1 MSTASHRHTLP
12 PSAATNVDTLNRIL
26 SDLCTRPNPK
36 EGASPSLKKHI
47 EEQARDLSGD
57 AFSRFMDQLYDRIST
72 LLDNT
77 DVTDILGAL
86 RAIDELI
93 DVSLGENASKVS
105 RISTYMRNVFDAK
118 RDPDV
123 LLHASKVLGHLARA
137 GGAMNAEEVERQ
149 VQIALDWLRGTRLE
163 YRRFAAVLILK
174 EMAENA
180 STVFNV
186 HVPEFVDAI
195 WVALRDPA
203 LPVRERAVE
212 ALRACLRVIEKRETR
227 WRVQWY
233 YRMFEATQDGLG
245 KNAPVHSIH
254 GSLLAVGEL
263 LRNTGEFMMS
273 RYREVAEIVL
283 RYLEHRDRLVRLSI
297 TSLLPRIAH
306 FLRDRFVTNYL
317 TICMNHILSV
327 LKVPQDRDSGFI
339 ALGEMAGALDGE
351 LIHYLPTITTHLRD
365 AIAPRRSK
373 PSLEALA
380 CIGSIAKAMG
390 PAMEPHVRGLL
401 DIMFSTGLSTVLVE
415 ALEQICT
422 SIPSLLPTIQD
433 RLLDSISMVL
443 LKSHYHLGRLATS
456 MGRGTTTN
464 ASQQFSE
471 LSGSALVQLALQTL
485 ARFNFKGHD
494 LLEFVRES
502 VVLYLDDEDGA
513 TRKDAALC
521 CCKIVS
527 NSFSGIL
534 CAHFGSSRLNRSGG
548 GKRRRLVEELVEK
561 ILISAVADAD
571 VTVRHSIF
579 TLYLWKLLSKYV
591 QDRLLDSISMVL
603 LKSHYH
609 LGRLATSMGRGTT
622 TNASQQFS
630 ELSGSALVQLALQTL
645 ARFNFKGHDLL
656 EFVRESVVLYLDDED
671 GATRKDA
678 ALCCC
683 KIVSNSFSGILCAHF
698 GSSRLNRSGGG
709 KRRRLVE
716 ELVEKILISAV
727 ADADVTVRHSIFTSL
742 HGDRGF
748 DEYLAQADNL
758 SAVFAALNDEDFDVR
773 EYAISVA
780 GRLSE
785 KNPAYV
791 LPALR
796 RHLIQLLTYLEQSAD
811 SKCKEESAKL
821 LGCLIRNCERLILPY
836 IAPVHKA
843 LVARLNDVNAN
854 TGIVSGVL
862 VTVGDLA
869 RVGGFAMRQYIP
881 ELMPLI
887 VEALLDGAAVSK
899 REVAVATLGQVVQ
912 STGYVITPYNEY
924 PLLLVLLLKLLNGEL
939 VWSTRREVLKVLGI
953 MGALDPHMHKRNQKA
968 LPGPHGEIT
977 RPASDSN
984 QQIQTMDEFPADL
997 WPSFASSDDYY
1008 STVAINSLMRIL
1020 RDPSLG
1026 IYHLKVIGSL
1036 MFIFKSMGLGC
1047 VPYLP
1052 KVLPDLFHTVRACD
1066 ENVKDF
1072 ITWKL
1077 GTLVSIVRQHIRKYL
1092 QDLLSLI
1099 SEFWSAFT
1107 LPAQNR
1113 PPRGYPVLHLVEQ
1126 LCLALNDEFRTY
1138 LPIILPGCIQVIS
1151 DAERCNNYTY
1161 VLDIL
1166 HTLEVFGGTLD
1177 EHMHLLL
1184 PALIRLFKVD
1194 ASVDIRR
1201 AAIKTL
1207 TRLIPCVQV
1216 TGHISSLVH
1225 HLKLVLDGKN
1235 DELRTDAIDALCCL
1249 AHALG
1254 EDFTIFI
1261 PSIHKLLLKYRLRHK
1276 EFEEIEGRLQRHEPL
1291 ILGTTASQRLN
1302 RRLPV
1307 EVISDPLKDSENDPY
1322 EDGSDAHKLR
1332 GHQVND
1338 GRLRTAGEASQRRTL
1353 DEHMHLLLPALIRL
1367 FKVDASVDIR
1377 RAAIKTLTRLIPCVQ
1392 VTGHISSL
1400 VHHLKLVLDGKNDE
1414 LRTDAIDALCCLAH
1428 ALGEDFTI
1436 FIPSIH
1442 KLLLKYRL
1450 RHKEF
1455 EEIEGRLQRHE
1466 PLILGTT
1473 ASQRLN
1479 RRLPVE
1485 VISDPLKDSE
1495 NDPYEDGSDAHK
1507 LRGHQVN
1514 DGRLRTAG
1522 EASQRST
1529 KEDWAEWMRHFS
1541 IQLLKESPSP
1551 ALRTCARLAQLQP
1564 FVGRE
1569 LFAAGFV
1576 SCWAQLNETSQKQL
1590 VRNLEMAFSSP
1601 NIPPEILA
1609 TLLNLAEFMEHD
1621 EKPLP
1626 IDIRLLGA
1634 LAEKCRAFAKAL
1646 HYKEMEFEGARS
1658 KKMDANPVAVVEA
1671 LIHINNQLHQHEAA
1685 DGILTYA
1692 QQHLDFQL
1700 KESWY
1705 EKLQRWDDALM
1716 AYTAKASQATSPHL
1730 VLDATLG
1737 RMRCLAS
1744 LARWEELNNL
1754 CKEYWTPAEPAAR
1767 LEMASMAAN
1776 AAWNMGEW
1784 DQMAEYVSRL
1794 DDGDETK
1801 LRGLGNTASGGDG
1814 SSNGTFFRA
1823 VLLVRIGKYDEAREY
1838 VERARKCL
1846 ATELAALVLESYERA
1861 YSNMVRVQQL
1871 SELEEVIDYRTLPI
1885 GDQVA
1890 EERRA
1895 LIRNMWTQRI
1905 QGVKSNVEVWQALLA
1920 VRALVLPPVE
1930 DIETWL
1936 KFASLC
1942 RKNGRISQARS
1953 TLVKLLQYDPE
1964 ISPENVRYHGP
1975 PQVMLAY
1982 LKYQWSLGE
1991 DSKRTEAFIRLQ
2003 NLAME
2008 LSSAPNIQPVTSS
2021 GFTNGLNPCVPL
2033 LARVNLILGSWQ
2045 WSLSPGLDDES
2056 IKDILDAFA
2065 NATQYSNKWAKAW
2078 HKWALF
2084 NTAVMSHYTLR
2095 GFPDVAA
2102 QFVVAAVTGYF
2113 HSIACAAN
2121 AKGVDDSLQDILRL
2135 LTLWFN
2141 HGATAEVQM
2150 ALKKGFSLVNINTW
2164 LVVLP
2169 QIIARIH
2176 SNNHAVRELIQ
2187 SLLVRIGQNHPQA
2200 LMYPLL
2206 VACKSISNLRKAAA
2220 QEVVDKV
2227 RQRSGVLV
2235 DQAQLVS
2242 KELIRVAILWHETW
2256 HEALEEASRLYF
2268 GEHNIEGMLK
2278 VLEPLHEMLE
2288 EGAMRNNVTIK
2299 ERIFIEAYRQELLE
2313 AYECCVN
2320 YKRTGKDAELTQAWD
2335 IYYHVFRKIDKQLQS
2350 LTTLDLESVSP
2361 ELLECRNLEL
2371 AVPGTYRADA
2381 PVVTIASF
2389 ARQLV
2394 VITSKQRPRKLTIHG
2409 SDGDD
2414 YAFLLKGH
2422 EDLRQDERVMQLFGL
2437 VNTLLE
2443 NSRKTAEKDL
2453 SIERYAVIPL
2463 SPNSGLIEWVPNC
2476 DTLHHLIREY
2486 RDARKITLNQ
2496 EHKCMLSF
2504 APDYDHLP
2512 LIAKVEV
2519 FEFALDNTE
2528 GNDLARVLWLKSRTS
2543 EIWLERRTNYTRS
2556 LAVMSMVGYLLGLG
2570 DRHPSNLMLHRF
2582 SGKILHI
2589 DFGDCFEASMNREK
2603 FPEKVPFRLTRM
2615 LEKAMEVSGIEGNF
2629 RSTCEN
2635 VMQVLRTNKDSVMAM
2650 MEAFVHDPLINWR
2663 LFNFNEV
2670 PQMSMLTSNHVTPAV
2685 NTEESAQN
2693 REFPHPQRGARERE
2707 LLQAVN
2713 QLGDANEV
2721 LNERAVVV
2729 MARMSNKL
2737 TGRDFSTS
2745 SVPNSSL
2752 QHAVDHSSLVSG
2764 DTREVDHALS
2774 VKLQVQ
2780 KLIVQATSHENLC
2793 QNYVGWCPFW

>member
-1 MSTASHRHTLP
+1 MASTSQSLRFLVGP
-12 PSAATNVDTLNRIL
+12 ATTGPGGGSFDALNRIL
-26 SDLCTRPNPK
+26 ADLCTRGNPK
-36 EGASPSLKKHI
+36 EGATLALRKHL
-47 EEQARDLSGD
+47 EEEARDISGET
-57 AFSRFMDQLYDRIST
+57 FPRFMDHLYERISG
-72 LLDNT
+72 LLESNE
-77 DVTDILGAL
+77 VAENLGAL
-86 RAIDELI
+86 RAIGELI
-93 DVSLGENASKVS
+93 DVAFGENASKVS
-105 RISTYMRNVFDAK
+105 KFAIYMRSVFEVK

-123 LLHASKVLGHLARA
+123 LTLASRVLGHLARA
-137 GGAMNAEEVERQ
+137 GGAMTADEVEFQ
-149 VQIALDWLRGTRLE
+149 VKMALDWLRNDKTEFRL
-163 YRRFAAVLILK
+163 FAAVLILK
-174 EMAENA
+174 EVAENA

-195 WVALRDPA
+195 WVALRHPTLA
-203 LPVRERAVE
+203 IRERAVE

-317 TICMNHILSV
+317 EICMDHILAV
-327 LKVPQDRDSGFI
+327 LRIPAERGSGFI

-351 LIHYLPTITTHLRD
+351 LEHYLPTITAHLRD
-365 AIAPRRSK
+365 AIAPRRAK

-380 CIGSIAKAMG
+380 CVGNIAKAMKT
-390 PAMEPHVRGLL
+390 AMEPYVRSLL
-401 DIMFSTGLSTVLVE
+401 DVMLSSGLSPTLVE
-415 ALEQICT
+415 ALEQISD
-422 SIPSLLPTIQD
+422 SIPSLLPTIQE
-433 RLLDSISMVL
+433 RLLDCISLVL
-443 LKSHYHLGRLATS
+443 SKSYFSQSRAAIHTV
-456 MGRGTTTN
+456 RGGMTN
-464 ASQQFSE
+464 APQQVSD

-485 ARFNFKGHD
+485 ARFNFKGHE
-494 LLEFVRES
+494 LLEFARES
-502 VVLYLDDEDGA
+502 VVVYLDDEDGA

-521 CCKIVS
+521 CCKLVA
-527 NSFSGIL
+527 NSFSAMVSTQG
-534 CAHFGSSRLNRSGG
+534 GSSRSNRPG
-548 GKRRRLVEELVEK
+548 GKRWRLVEELVEK
-561 ILISAVADAD
+561 LLIVAVADAD
-571 VTVRHSIF
+571 VTVRQSIF
-579 TLYLWKLLSKYV
+579 S
-591 QDRLLDSISMVL
+591 
-603 LKSHYH
+603 
-609 LGRLATSMGRGTT
+609 
-622 TNASQQFS
+622 
-630 ELSGSALVQLALQTL
+630 
-645 ARFNFKGHDLL
+645 
-656 EFVRESVVLYLDDED
+656 
-671 GATRKDA
+671 
-678 ALCCC
+678 
-683 KIVSNSFSGILCAHF
+683 
-698 GSSRLNRSGGG
+698 
-709 KRRRLVE
+709 
-716 ELVEKILISAV
+716 
-727 ADADVTVRHSIFTSL
+727 SL
-742 HGDRGF
+742 HGNRGF
-748 DEYLAQADNL
+748 DDFLAQADSL

-796 RHLIQLLTYLEQSAD
+796 RYLIQLLTYLKQSAD
-811 SKCKEESAKL
+811 NKCREESAKL
-821 LGCLIRNCERLILPY
+821 LGCLIRNCEQLVLPY
-836 IAPVHKA
+836 IAPIHKA
-843 LVARLNDVNAN
+843 LVARLLEGTGVNAN
-854 TGIVSGVL
+854 NGIISGVL

-887 VEALLDGAAVSK
+887 VDALLDGAAASK

-924 PLLLVLLLKLLNGEL
+924 PQLLGLLLKLLNGEL
-939 VWSTRREVLKVLGI
+939 GWTTRREVLKVLGI
-953 MGALDPHMHKRNQKA
+953 MGALDPHVHKRNQQN
-968 LPGPHGEIT
+968 LPGSHGEVS
-977 RPASDSN
+977 RAASDSG
-984 QQIQTMDEFPADL
+984 QHIPSMDELPMDL
-997 WPSFASSDDYY
+997 WPSFATSEDYY

-1020 RDPSLG
+1020 RDPSLAS
-1026 IYHLKVIGSL
+1026 YHQKVVGSL

-1052 KVLPDLFHTVRACD
+1052 KVLPDLFHTVRTCD
-1066 ENVKDF
+1066 DYLKDF

-1092 QDLLSLI
+1092 PELLSLI
-1099 SEFWSAFT
+1099 SELWSSFS
-1107 LPAQNR
+1107 LPATIR
-1113 PPRGYPVLHLVEQ
+1113 PPRGFPVLHLVEQ
-1126 LCLALNDEFRTY
+1126 LCLALNDEFRKH
-1138 LPIILPGCIQVIS
+1138 LPVILPSCIQVLS
-1151 DAERCNNYTY
+1151 DAERCNDYTY

-1216 TGHISSLVH
+1216 TGHISALVH

-1235 DELRTDAIDALCCL
+1235 DELRKDAVDALCCL

-1261 PSIHKLLLKYRLRHK
+1261 PSIHKLLLKHRLRHK
-1276 EFEEIEGRLQRHEPL
+1276 EFEEIEGRLRRHEPI
-1291 ILGTTASQRLN
+1291 ILGSTAAQRLS

-1307 EVISDPLKDSENDPY
+1307 EVISDPLNDMDNDPY
-1322 EDGSDAHKLR
+1322 EDG
-1332 GHQVND
+1332 
-1338 GRLRTAGEASQRRTL
+1338 
-1353 DEHMHLLLPALIRL
+1353 
-1367 FKVDASVDIR
+1367 VDM
-1377 RAAIKTLTRLIPCVQ
+1377 
-1392 VTGHISSL
+1392 
-1400 VHHLKLVLDGKNDE
+1400 
-1414 LRTDAIDALCCLAH
+1414 
-1428 ALGEDFTI
+1428 
-1436 FIPSIH
+1436 
-1442 KLLLKYRL
+1442 
-1450 RHKEF
+1450 
-1455 EEIEGRLQRHE
+1455 QRH
-1466 PLILGTT
+1466 
-1473 ASQRLN
+1473 
-1479 RRLPVE
+1479 
-1485 VISDPLKDSE
+1485 
-1495 NDPYEDGSDAHK
+1495 

-1529 KEDWAEWMRHFS
+1529 REDWAEWMRHLS
-1541 IQLLKESPSP
+1541 IELLKESPSP

-1576 SCWAQLNETSQKQL
+1576 SCWAQLNESSQKHL
-1590 VRNLEMAFSSP
+1590 VRSLEMAFSSP

-1634 LAEKCRAFAKAL
+1634 LADKCRAFAKAL
-1646 HYKEMEFEGARS
+1646 HYKEMEFEGSRT
-1658 KKMDANPVAVVEA
+1658 KKMDANPVAVVET

-1685 DGILTYA
+1685 VGILTYA
-1692 QQHLDFQL
+1692 QQLLDVQL

-1705 EKLQRWDDALM
+1705 EKLQRWDDALK
-1716 AYTAKASQATSPHL
+1716 AYTVKASQVRVHIL
-1730 VLDATLG
+1730 
-1737 RMRCLAS
+1737 MRCLAA

-1754 CKEYWTPAEPAAR
+1754 CKEYWTPAEPSAR
-1767 LEMASMAAN
+1767 LEMAPMAAS

-1801 LRGLGNTASGGDG
+1801 LRGLGNTTASGDG
-1814 SSNGTFFRA
+1814 SSNGAFFRA
-1823 VLLVRIGKYDEAREY
+1823 VLLVRKEKYDEAREY

-1861 YSNMVRVQQL
+1861 YVNMVRVQQL
-1871 SELEEVIDYRTLPI
+1871 SELEEVIDYCTLHG
-1885 GDQVA
+1885 GDSVGDG
-1890 EERRA
+1890 RRA
-1895 LIRNMWTQRI
+1895 LVQNMWTERI
-1905 QGVKSNVEVWQALLA
+1905 RGAKRNVEVWQLLLA
-1920 VRALVLPPVE
+1920 VRALVLPPTE
-1930 DIETWL
+1930 DIDNWL

-1942 RKNGRISQARS
+1942 RKSSRISQARS

-1964 ISPENVRYHGP
+1964 TYPENVQYHGP
-1975 PQVMLAY
+1975 PQVILAY

-1991 DSKRTEAFIRLQ
+1991 DHKRKEAFARLQ
-2003 NLAME
+2003 DLAIE
-2008 LSSAPNIQPVTSS
+2008 LSSAPNMQSITPT
-2021 GFTNGLNPCVPL
+2021 GLMGSTGQNVPL
-2033 LARVNLILGSWQ
+2033 LSRVYRTLGAWK
-2045 WSLSPGLDDES
+2045 WTLSPGLDDDS
-2056 IKDILDAFA
+2056 IQDILSSFR
-2065 NATQYSNKWAKAW
+2065 NATQYATNWGKAW
-2078 HKWALF
+2078 HSWALF
-2084 NTAVMSHYTLR
+2084 NTAVMSQYTLR
-2095 GFPDVAA
+2095 GFPNVAS

-2121 AKGVDDSLQDILRL
+2121 TKGVDDSLQDILRL

-2141 HGATAEVQM
+2141 HGASAEVQM
-2150 ALKKGFSLVNINTW
+2150 ALQKGFAHVNINTW

-2176 SNNHAVRELIQ
+2176 SNTHAVRELIQ
-2187 SLLVRIGQNHPQA
+2187 SLLVRIGQSHPQA

-2220 QEVVDKV
+2220 EEVVNKV
-2227 RQRSGVLV
+2227 RKHSGVLV

-2242 KELIRVAILWHETW
+2242 TELIRVAILWHEMW
-2256 HEALEEASRLYF
+2256 HEGLEEASRLYF

-2278 VLEPLHEMLE
+2278 VLEPLHKMLE
-2288 EGAMRNNVTIK
+2288 EGAMKENITIK
-2299 ERIFIEAYRQELLE
+2299 ERAFIEAYRHDLLL
-2313 AYECCVN
+2313 AWDCCMK
-2320 YKRTGKDAELTQAWD
+2320 YKRTVKEAELTQAWD
-2335 IYYHVFRKIDKQLQS
+2335 LYYHVFRRIDKQLQVM
-2350 LTTLDLESVSP
+2350 TNLDLQSVSP
-2361 ELLECRNLEL
+2361 ELVECCNLEL
-2371 AVPGTYRADA
+2371 AVPGTYRADL

-2389 ARQLV
+2389 APELV
-2394 VITSKQRPRKLTIHG
+2394 VITSKQRPRKLTILG
-2409 SDGDD
+2409 SDGEDH
-2414 YAFLLKGH
+2414 AFLLKGH

-2443 NSRKTAEKDL
+2443 NSRKTVEKDL
-2453 SIERYAVIPL
+2453 SIHRYAVIPL

-2496 EHKCMLSF
+2496 EHKHMLHF
-2504 APDYDHLP
+2504 APDYDNLP

-2519 FEFALDNTE
+2519 FEYALDNTE

-2543 EIWLERRTNYTRS
+2543 EVWLERRTNYTRS

-2570 DRHPSNLMLHRF
+2570 DRHPSNLMLHRY

-2615 LEKAMEVSGIEGNF
+2615 LLKAMEVSGIEGNF

-2635 VMQVLRTNKDSVMAM
+2635 VMQVLRTHKDSVMAM

-2670 PQMSMLTSNHVTPAV
+2670 PQMSMFTNSHVPAV
-2685 NTEESAQN
+2685 VNADESSPS
-2693 REFPHPQRGARERE
+2693 REHPQPQRGARERE

-2745 SVPNSSL
+2745 SFTASSI
-2752 QHAVDHSSLVSG
+2752 QHAVDHSSLISG
-2764 DTREVDHALS
+2764 DTREVDHGLS

-2780 KLIVQATSHENLC
+2780 KLIIQATSHENLC

>member
-1 MSTASHRHTLP
+1 MAS
-12 PSAATNVDTLNRIL
+12 SAQSLRYGASASAGGPTGTSSDALSRIL
-26 SDLCTRPNPK
+26 ADLCTRGNPK
-36 EGASPSLKKHI
+36 DGASLAFKKHL
-47 EEQARDLSGD
+47 EEEARDLSGE
-57 AFSRFMDQLYDRIST
+57 AFSRFMDQLYDRISV
-72 LLDNT
+72 LLESN
-77 DVTDILGAL
+77 DVAENLGAL

-93 DVSLGENASKVS
+93 DVALGENASKVS
-105 RISTYMRNVFDAK
+105 KFSNYMRTVFEVK
-118 RDPDV
+118 RDPDN
-123 LLHASKVLGHLARA
+123 LELASRVLGHLARA
-137 GGAMNAEEVERQ
+137 GGAMTADEVEYQ
-149 VQIALDWLRGTRLE
+149 VKTALEWLRGDRVE

-186 HVPEFVDAI
+186 HVPEFVDVI
-195 WVALRDPA
+195 WVALRDPR
-203 LPVRERAVE
+203 LDVRERAVE

-245 KNAPVHSIH
+245 RNAPVHSIH

-283 RYLEHRDRLVRLSI
+283 RYLEHRDRLVRRSI

-317 TICMNHILSV
+317 TICMNHILAV
-327 LKVPQDRDSGFI
+327 LRIPAERASGFI
-339 ALGEMAGALDGE
+339 ALGEMAEALDGE
-351 LIHYLPTITTHLRD
+351 LVNYLPLIMAPLRE
-365 AIAPRRSK
+365 AIAPRRGK
-373 PSLEALA
+373 PLLEALA
-380 CIGSIAKAMG
+380 CVGNIAKAMG

-401 DIMFSTGLSTVLVE
+401 DIMFSAGLSSTLVE
-415 ALEQICT
+415 ALDQIAI

-433 RLLDSISMVL
+433 RLLDCISMVL
-443 LKSHYHLGRLATS
+443 SKSHYSQGRSVVGT
-456 MGRGTTTN
+456 GRGN
-464 ASQQFSE
+464 LMNIPQQVFDPSS
-471 LSGSALVQLALQTL
+471 SGLVQLALQTL
-485 ARFNFKGHD
+485 ACFNFKGHD
-494 LLEFVRES
+494 LLEFARES
-502 VVLYLDDEDGA
+502 VVVYLDDEDGA
-513 TRKDAALC
+513 IRKDAALC
-521 CCKIVS
+521 CCRLVA
-527 NSFSGIL
+527 NSFSGIA
-534 CAHFGSSRLNRSGG
+534 CTQFGTSRSNRTG
-548 GKRRRLVEELVEK
+548 GKRRRVVEEIVEK
-561 ILISAVADAD
+561 LLIAAVADAD

-579 TLYLWKLLSKYV
+579 
-591 QDRLLDSISMVL
+591 
-603 LKSHYH
+603 
-609 LGRLATSMGRGTT
+609 
-622 TNASQQFS
+622 
-630 ELSGSALVQLALQTL
+630 SALH
-645 ARFNFKGHDLL
+645 G
-656 EFVRESVVLYLDDED
+656 
-671 GATRKDA
+671 
-678 ALCCC
+678 
-683 KIVSNSFSGILCAHF
+683 
-698 GSSRLNRSGGG
+698 NRS
-709 KRRRLVE
+709 
-716 ELVEKILISAV
+716 
-727 ADADVTVRHSIFTSL
+727 
-742 HGDRGF
+742 F
-748 DEYLAQADNL
+748 DDFLAQADSL

-773 EYAISVA
+773 EFAISLA

-785 KNPAYV
+785 KNPAYA

-796 RHLIQLLTYLEQSAD
+796 RHLIQLLTHLEKSSAD
-811 SKCKEESAKL
+811 SKCREESAKL
-821 LGCLIRNCERLILPY
+821 LGCLIRNCERLIRPY
-836 IAPVHKA
+836 IAPIHKA
-843 LVARLNDVNAN
+843 LVARLVEGNGVNTNNA
-854 TGIVSGVL
+854 IISGVL

-869 RVGGFAMRQYIP
+869 RVGGFEMRQYMS

-887 VEALLDGAAVSK
+887 VEALLDGAAVTK
-899 REVAVATLGQVVQ
+899 REVAVTTLGQVVQ

-924 PLLLVLLLKLLNGEL
+924 PQLLGLLLKLLNGEL
-939 VWSTRREVLKVLGI
+939 AWSTRREVLKVLGI
-953 MGALDPHMHKRNQKA
+953 MGALDPHLHKKNQLS
-968 LPGPHGEIT
+968 LPGLHGEVA
-977 RPASDSN
+977 RAASDSG
-984 QQIQTMDEFPADL
+984 QHLQAIDDLPVDL
-997 WPSFASSDDYY
+997 WPSFATSEDYY

-1020 RDPSLG
+1020 RDPSLSS
-1026 IYHLKVIGSL
+1026 YHLKVVGSL

-1047 VPYLP
+1047 VPYLQ
-1052 KVLPDLFHTVRACD
+1052 KVLPDLFHTVRTCD
-1066 ENVKDF
+1066 DALKDL

-1092 QDLLSLI
+1092 PELLSLI
-1099 SEFWSAFT
+1099 SELWSSFSF
-1107 LPAQNR
+1107 PAANR
-1113 PPRGYPVLHLVEQ
+1113 PSLGYPVLHLVEQ

-1138 LPIILPGCIQVIS
+1138 LPIILPCCIQVLS
-1151 DAERCNNYTY
+1151 DAERYNDYTY

-1184 PALIRLFKVD
+1184 PALIRLFKME
-1194 ASVDIRR
+1194 ASVKIRR
-1201 AAIKTL
+1201 AAINTL
-1207 TRLIPCVQV
+1207 TRLIPRVQV

-1235 DELRTDAIDALCCL
+1235 DELRKDAVDALCCV
-1249 AHALG
+1249 AQSLG

-1261 PSIHKLLLKYRLRHK
+1261 PSIHKLMLKHRLQHK
-1276 EFEEIEGRLQRHEPL
+1276 DFEEIEGRLKRREPL
-1291 ILGTTASQRLN
+1291 ILGSTAAQRLS
-1302 RRLPV
+1302 RKLPV
-1307 EVISDPLKDSENDPY
+1307 EIISDPLHDVENDPHD
-1322 EDGSDAHKLR
+1322 DGSDLQRQLR
-1332 GHQVND
+1332 AHQVND
-1338 GRLRTAGEASQRRTL
+1338 GRLRS
-1353 DEHMHLLLPALIRL
+1353 
-1367 FKVDASVDIR
+1367 
-1377 RAAIKTLTRLIPCVQ
+1377 
-1392 VTGHISSL
+1392 
-1400 VHHLKLVLDGKNDE
+1400 
-1414 LRTDAIDALCCLAH
+1414 
-1428 ALGEDFTI
+1428 
-1436 FIPSIH
+1436 
-1442 KLLLKYRL
+1442 
-1450 RHKEF
+1450 
-1455 EEIEGRLQRHE
+1455 
-1466 PLILGTT
+1466 
-1473 ASQRLN
+1473 
-1479 RRLPVE
+1479 
-1485 VISDPLKDSE
+1485 
-1495 NDPYEDGSDAHK
+1495 
-1507 LRGHQVN
+1507 
-1514 DGRLRTAG
+1514 AG

-1576 SCWAQLNETSQKQL
+1576 SCWAQLQEHSQKQL
-1590 VRNLEMAFSSP
+1590 IRSMEMAFSSP

-1621 EKPLP
+1621 EKALP

-1685 DGILTYA
+1685 VGILTYA
-1692 QQHLDFQL
+1692 QQELDVQL

-1705 EKLQRWDDALM
+1705 EKLQRWEDALK
-1716 AYTAKASQATSPHL
+1716 AYTAKAAQATSPHL

-1737 RMRCLAS
+1737 RMRCLAA

-1767 LEMASMAAN
+1767 LEMAPMAAN

-1801 LRGLGNTASGGDG
+1801 LRGLANTAASGDG

-1823 VLLVRIGKYDEAREY
+1823 VLLVRRGKYDEAREY

-1861 YSNMVRVQQL
+1861 YTNMVRVQQL
-1871 SELEEVIDYRTLPI
+1871 SELEEVIDYCTLPL
-1885 GDQVA
+1885 GNSVA
-1890 EERRA
+1890 EGRRA
-1895 LIRNMWTQRI
+1895 LIRNMWTERI
-1905 QGVKSNVEVWQALLA
+1905 QGAKRNVEVWQVLLA
-1920 VRALVLPPVE
+1920 VRALVLPPTE
-1930 DIETWL
+1930 DTDNWL

-1942 RKNGRISQARS
+1942 RQSGRISQARS
-1953 TLVKLLQYDPE
+1953 TLVKLLQYDPDTSHE
-1964 ISPENVRYHGP
+1964 SVRYHGP
-1975 PQVMLAY
+1975 PQVMFAY

-1991 DSKRTEAFIRLQ
+1991 DLKRKEAFARLQ
-2003 NLAME
+2003 NLALE
-2008 LSSAPNIQPVTSS
+2008 LSTSTSIQVAQASLMPGNSS
-2021 GFTNGLNPCVPL
+2021 SIPL
-2033 LARVNLILGSWQ
+2033 IARVYLKLGEWQ
-2045 WSLSPGLDDES
+2045 WALFPVLDDET
-2056 IKDILDAFA
+2056 IQEILPAFR
-2065 NATQYSNKWAKAW
+2065 NATHCANNKWAKAW

-2095 GFPDVAA
+2095 GYPNVAA
-2102 QFVVAAVTGYF
+2102 QYVVAAVTGYF

-2150 ALKKGFSLVNINTW
+2150 ALQRGFSLVNINTW

-2187 SLLVRIGQNHPQA
+2187 SLLVRIGQSHPQA

-2206 VACKSISNLRKAAA
+2206 VACKSISNLRKRAAH
-2220 QEVVDKV
+2220 EVVDRV
-2227 RQRSGVLV
+2227 RQHSGVLV

-2242 KELIRVAILWHETW
+2242 QELIRVAILWHEMW

-2288 EGAMRNNVTIK
+2288 EGAMRPNTTIK
-2299 ERIFIEAYRQELLE
+2299 ERAFIEAYRRELLE
-2313 AYECCVN
+2313 AYECCMK

-2335 IYYHVFRKIDKQLQS
+2335 LYYHVFRRIDKQLQS
-2350 LTTLDLESVSP
+2350 LTTLDLQSVSP
-2361 ELLECRNLEL
+2361 ELLDCRNLEL
-2371 AVPGTYRADA
+2371 AVPGTYRADS

-2389 ARQLV
+2389 APQLN

-2443 NSRKTAEKDL
+2443 NSRKTSEKDL
-2453 SIERYAVIPL
+2453 SIQRYSVIPL
-2463 SPNSGLIEWVPNC
+2463 SPNSGLIGWVPNC

-2486 RDARKITLNQ
+2486 REARKITLNQ
-2496 EHKCMLSF
+2496 EHKFMLSF

-2519 FEFALDNTE
+2519 FEYALQNTE

-2543 EIWLERRTNYTRS
+2543 EVWLERRTNYTRS

-2570 DRHPSNLMLHRF
+2570 DRHPSNLMLHRY

-2615 LEKAMEVSGIEGNF
+2615 LVKAMEVSGLEGNF

-2635 VMQVLRTNKDSVMAM
+2635 VMQVLRTHKDSVMAM

-2670 PQMSMLTSNHVTPAV
+2670 PQMSMLASTHVPAV
-2685 NTEESAQN
+2685 VNSEESPAN
-2693 REFPHPQRGARERE
+2693 GDMPQRGVRERE

-2737 TGRDFSTS
+2737 TGRDFSTCS
-2745 SVPNSSL
+2745 SVSSTNAVQL
-2752 QHAVDHSSLVSG
+2752 SVDHNTLISG
-2764 DTREVDHALS
+2764 DTREVEHGLS

-2780 KLIVQATSHENLC
+2780 KLIIQATSHENLC

>member
-1 MSTASHRHTLP
+1 M
-12 PSAATNVDTLNRIL
+12 ATTSQAIRYPVATTGAGNIDALNRVL
-26 SDLCTRPNPK
+26 ADLCTRGNPK
-36 EGASPSLKKHI
+36 DGATLALRRLV
-47 EEQARDLSGD
+47 EEEARDLSGE
-57 AFSRFMDQLYDRIST
+57 AFARFMDHLYERIT
-72 LLDNT
+72 TFLDSNE
-77 DVTDILGAL
+77 VSENLGAL

-93 DVSLGENASKVS
+93 DVTISENASKVAKFS
-105 RISTYMRNVFDAK
+105 NYMRAVFETK
-118 RDPDV
+118 RDREILV
-123 LLHASKVLGHLARA
+123 LASKVLGHLARS
-137 GGAMNAEEVERQ
+137 GGAMTADEVERQ
-149 VQIALDWLRGTRLE
+149 VKVALGWLRGERIE
-163 YRRFAAVLILK
+163 YRFFAAVLILK

-186 HVPEFVDAI
+186 HVPDFVEVI
-195 WVALRDPA
+195 WVALKDPTLA
-203 LPVRERAVE
+203 VREKAVE

-233 YRMFEATQDGLG
+233 YKMFEATQDGLTRT
-245 KNAPVHSIH
+245 APVHSIH

-273 RYREVAEIVL
+273 RYREVAEIVI

-317 TICMNHILSV
+317 TICMNHILHV
-327 LKVPQDRDSGFI
+327 LKIPAERASGFI

-351 LIHYLPTITTHLRD
+351 LINYLPTITSHLRD
-365 AIAPRRSK
+365 AIAPRRGR
-373 PSLEALA
+373 PSFEALA
-380 CIGSIAKAMG
+380 CVGNIAKAMG

-401 DIMFSTGLSTVLVE
+401 DAMFSAGLSLTLVE
-415 ALEQICT
+415 ALEQIT
-422 SIPSLLPTIQD
+422 ESIPSLLPTIQD
-433 RLLDSISMVL
+433 RLLECISAIL
-443 LKSHYHLGRLATS
+443 SRSHHALSRQSTAMSRGHIATV
-456 MGRGTTTN
+456 TP
-464 ASQQFSE
+464 QVPE
-471 LSGSALVQLALQTL
+471 LSGPALVQLALQTL
-485 ARFNFKGHD
+485 ARFNFKGHV
-494 LLEFVRES
+494 LLEFARES
-502 VVLYLDDEDGA
+502 VVVYLEDEDGA

-521 CCKIVS
+521 CCKLVA
-527 NSFSGIL
+527 NSFL
-534 CAHFGSSRLNRSGG
+534 AMSSTQFSPSRINRSS
-548 GKRRRLVEELVEK
+548 GKRRRLVEEIVQKL
-561 ILISAVADAD
+561 LIAAVADAD

-579 TLYLWKLLSKYV
+579 SSLY
-591 QDRLLDSISMVL
+591 
-603 LKSHYH
+603 
-609 LGRLATSMGRGTT
+609 A
-622 TNASQQFS
+622 
-630 ELSGSALVQLALQTL
+630 
-645 ARFNFKGHDLL
+645 
-656 EFVRESVVLYLDDED
+656 D
-671 GATRKDA
+671 G
-678 ALCCC
+678 
-683 KIVSNSFSGILCAHF
+683 
-698 GSSRLNRSGGG
+698 
-709 KRRRLVE
+709 
-716 ELVEKILISAV
+716 
-727 ADADVTVRHSIFTSL
+727 
-742 HGDRGF
+742 GF
-748 DEYLAQADNL
+748 DEFLAQADSL
-758 SAVFAALNDEDFDVR
+758 TAIFATLNDEHFEVR
-773 EYAISVA
+773 DYAISLA

-811 SKCKEESAKL
+811 NKCKEESAKL
-821 LGCLIRNCERLILPY
+821 LGCLIRNCERLVLPY
-836 IAPVHKA
+836 IAPIHKA
-843 LVARLNDVNAN
+843 LVAKLCEGTGVNAN
-854 TGIVSGVL
+854 SGIISGVL

-869 RVGGFAMRQYIP
+869 RVGGFAMRQYIS

-887 VEALLDGAAVSK
+887 VEALLDGAAATK
-899 REVAVATLGQVVQ
+899 REVAVSTLGQVVQ

-924 PLLLVLLLKLLNGEL
+924 PQLLGLLLKLLNGEL
-939 VWSTRREVLKVLGI
+939 AWSTRREVLKVLGI
-953 MGALDPHMHKRNQKA
+953 MGALDPHVHKRNQQS
-968 LPGPHGEIT
+968 LPGSHGEVT
-977 RPASDSN
+977 RVTGDPGQHIRS
-984 QQIQTMDEFPADL
+984 MDELPMDL
-997 WPSFASSDDYY
+997 WPSFATSEDYY

-1020 RDPSLG
+1020 RDPSLSS
-1026 IYHLKVIGSL
+1026 YHQKVVGSL

-1052 KVLPDLFHTVRACD
+1052 KVLPDLFHIVRTCED
-1066 ENVKDF
+1066 GLKEF

-1092 QDLLSLI
+1092 PELLSLI
-1099 SEFWSAFT
+1099 SEIWSSFS
-1107 LPAQNR
+1107 LPVANR
-1113 PPRGYPVLHLVEQ
+1113 PVHIAPILHLVEQ
-1126 LCLALNDEFRTY
+1126 LCLALNDEFRKY
-1138 LPIILPGCIQVIS
+1138 LADILPCCIQVLT
-1151 DAERCNNYTY
+1151 DAERFSDYTY
-1161 VLDIL
+1161 VIPIL

-1184 PALIRLFKVD
+1184 PALIRLFKLD
-1194 ASVDIRR
+1194 ASVEVRR
-1201 AAIKTL
+1201 GAIKTL
-1207 TRLIPCVQV
+1207 TRLIPRVQV

-1225 HLKLVLDGKN
+1225 HLKLVLDGNKE
-1235 DELRTDAIDALCCL
+1235 ELRKDAVDALCCL

-1261 PSIHKLLLKYRLRHK
+1261 PSIHKLMVKHRLQHK
-1276 EFEEIEGRLQRHEPL
+1276 EFEEIRGRLEKREPL
-1291 ILGTTASQRLN
+1291 ILGSTAAQRLN
-1302 RRLPV
+1302 RRFPV
-1307 EVISDPLKDSENDPY
+1307 EVISDPLSDGENDHY
-1322 EDGSDAHKLR
+1322 EVGTDMHK
-1332 GHQVND
+1332 Q
-1338 GRLRTAGEASQRRTL
+1338 
-1353 DEHMHLLLPALIRL
+1353 
-1367 FKVDASVDIR
+1367 
-1377 RAAIKTLTRLIPCVQ
+1377 IK
-1392 VTGHISSL
+1392 S
-1400 VHHLKLVLDGKNDE
+1400 
-1414 LRTDAIDALCCLAH
+1414 
-1428 ALGEDFTI
+1428 
-1436 FIPSIH
+1436 
-1442 KLLLKYRL
+1442 
-1450 RHKEF
+1450 
-1455 EEIEGRLQRHE
+1455 
-1466 PLILGTT
+1466 
-1473 ASQRLN
+1473 
-1479 RRLPVE
+1479 
-1485 VISDPLKDSE
+1485 
-1495 NDPYEDGSDAHK
+1495 
-1507 LRGHQVN
+1507 HQVN

-1541 IQLLKESPSP
+1541 IELLKESPSP

-1576 SCWAQLNETSQKQL
+1576 SCWSQLNEASQRQL
-1590 VRNLEMAFSSP
+1590 VRSLEMAFSSP

-1621 EKPLP
+1621 ERPLP

-1646 HYKEMEFEGARS
+1646 HYKEMEFEGALSNRR
-1658 KKMDANPVAVVEA
+1658 DANPVAVVEA

-1685 DGILTYA
+1685 VGILTYA
-1692 QQHLDFQL
+1692 QQHLGVQL

-1705 EKLQRWDDALM
+1705 EKLQRWDDALK
-1716 AYTAKASQATSPHL
+1716 AYTAKASQASSPHL
-1730 VLDATLG
+1730 ALDATLG
-1737 RMRCLAS
+1737 RMRCLAA

-1767 LEMASMAAN
+1767 LEMAPMAAN

-1801 LRGLGNTASGGDG
+1801 LRVLGNTAASGDG

-1823 VLLVRIGKYDEAREY
+1823 VLLVRRGKYDEAREY

-1871 SELEEVIDYRTLPI
+1871 SELEEVIEYCTLPM
-1885 GDQVA
+1885 GNPVA
-1890 EERRA
+1890 EGRRA
-1895 LIRNMWTQRI
+1895 LVRNMWNERI
-1905 QGVKSNVEVWQALLA
+1905 KGTKRNVEFWQALLA
-1920 VRALVLPPVE
+1920 VRALVLPPTE
-1930 DIETWL
+1930 DIETWI

-1953 TLVKLLQYDPE
+1953 TLVKLLQFDPE
-1964 ISPENVRYHGP
+1964 STPATVRYHGP

-1991 DSKRTEAFIRLQ
+1991 DHKRKEAFARLQ
-2003 NLAME
+2003 DLAMD
-2008 LSSAPNIQPVTSS
+2008 LSRTAALQPVMQNGLVASS
-2021 GFTNGLNPCVPL
+2021 GVPL
-2033 LARVNLILGSWQ
+2033 VARVYLRLGTWK
-2045 WSLSPGLDDES
+2045 WALSPGLDDDS
-2056 IKDILDAFA
+2056 IQEILSAFR
-2065 NATQYSNKWAKAW
+2065 NATHCATKWGKAW
-2078 HKWALF
+2078 HTWALF

-2095 GFPDVAA
+2095 GFANIA
-2102 QFVVAAVTGYF
+2102 SQFVVAAVTGYF
-2113 HSIACAAN
+2113 HSIACGAH

-2141 HGATAEVQM
+2141 HGATSEVQM
-2150 ALKKGFSLVNINTW
+2150 ALQKGFTHVNINTW

-2187 SLLVRIGQNHPQA
+2187 SLLVRIGQSHPQA

-2206 VACKSISNLRKAAA
+2206 VACKSISNLRRAAA

-2227 RQRSGVLV
+2227 RQHSGVLV

-2242 KELIRVAILWHETW
+2242 KELIRVAILWHEMW

-2288 EGAMRNNVTIK
+2288 EGAMRNNTTIK
-2299 ERIFIEAYRQELLE
+2299 EKAFIQAYRLELLE
-2313 AYECCVN
+2313 AYECCMK
-2320 YKRTGKDAELTQAWD
+2320 YRRTGKDAELTQAWD
-2335 IYYHVFRKIDKQLQS
+2335 LYYHVFRRIDKQLQT
-2350 LTTLDLESVSP
+2350 LTTLDLQSVSP

-2371 AVPGTYRADA
+2371 AVPGTYIADA

-2389 ARQLV
+2389 APQLV

-2409 SDGDD
+2409 SDGED

-2453 SIERYAVIPL
+2453 SIQRYAVIPL
-2463 SPNSGLIEWVPNC
+2463 SPNSGLIGWVPNC
-2476 DTLHHLIREY
+2476 DTLHQLIREY

-2496 EHKCMLSF
+2496 EHKLMLSF
-2504 APDYDHLP
+2504 APDYDNLP

-2519 FEFALDNTE
+2519 FEYALQNTE
-2528 GNDLARVLWLKSRTS
+2528 GNDLSRVLWLKSRTS
-2543 EIWLERRTNYTRS
+2543 EVWLDRRTNYTRS

-2570 DRHPSNLMLHRF
+2570 DRHPSNLMLHRY

-2615 LEKAMEVSGIEGNF
+2615 LVKAMEVSGIEGNF

-2635 VMQVLRTNKDSVMAM
+2635 VMQVLRLHKDSVMAM

-2670 PQMSMLTSNHVTPAV
+2670 PQMSALASAHVTPVV
-2685 NTEESAQN
+2685 NSEESSSN
-2693 REFPHPQRGARERE
+2693 RELLQPQRGARERE

-2721 LNERAVVV
+2721 LNERAVAV

-2737 TGRDFSTS
+2737 TGRDFTATSTS
-2745 SVPNSSL
+2745 ASSL
-2752 QHAVDHSSLVSG
+2752 PICELSTTCTDHSTLISG
-2764 DTREVDHALS
+2764 ETREADHGLS

-2780 KLIVQATSHENLC
+2780 KLIQQASSHENLC

>member
-1 MSTASHRHTLP
+1 MAASAQSLRFGVP
-12 PSAATNVDTLNRIL
+12 ASAGPGGGSFDALNRIL
-26 SDLCTRPNPK
+26 ADLSTRGNPK
-36 EGASPSLKKHI
+36 EGASLALKKHL
-47 EEQARDLSGD
+47 EEEARDLSGE
-57 AFSRFMDQLYDRIST
+57 AFSRFMDQLYDRISA
-72 LLDNT
+72 LLDSS
-77 DVTDILGAL
+77 DVAENLGAL

-93 DVSLGENASKVS
+93 DVALGENSSKVS
-105 RISTYMRNVFDAK
+105 KFANYIRTAFEVK
-118 RDPDV
+118 RDPDILV
-123 LLHASKVLGHLARA
+123 LASRVLGHLARA
-137 GGAMNAEEVERQ
+137 GGAMTADEVECQ
-149 VQIALDWLRGTRLE
+149 IKIALEWLRGERIE

-195 WVALRDPA
+195 WVALRDPV
-203 LPVRERAVE
+203 LPIRERAVE
-212 ALRACLRVIEKRETR
+212 ALRACLGVIEKRETR

-245 KNAPVHSIH
+245 KNASVHSIH

-283 RYLEHRDRLVRLSI
+283 KYLDHKDRLVRLSI

-317 TICMNHILSV
+317 ETCMNHILAV
-327 LKVPQDRDSGFI
+327 LRQSAELRSSGFI

-351 LIHYLPTITTHLRD
+351 LFFYLGQITPHLRE
-365 AIAPRRSK
+365 AIAPRRGR

-380 CIGSIAKAMG
+380 CVGNIAKAMG
-390 PAMEPHVRGLL
+390 PAMEHDVRGLL
-401 DIMFSTGLSTVLVE
+401 DVMFSAGLSPTLVE
-415 ALEQICT
+415 ALEKITT

-433 RLLDSISMVL
+433 RLLDCISVVL
-443 LKSHYHLGRLATS
+443 SKSHHPQGRLVVG
-456 MGRGTTTN
+456 MGRGN
-464 ASQQFSE
+464 LMNIPQQVSD

-494 LLEFVRES
+494 LLEFARES
-502 VVLYLDDEDGA
+502 VVVYLDDDDGA
-513 TRKDAALC
+513 IRKDAALC
-521 CCKIVS
+521 CCRLVA
-527 NSFSGIL
+527 NSFSGVQY
-534 CAHFGSSRLNRSGG
+534 ASGRSNR
-548 GKRRRLVEELVEK
+548 GKRRRLVEEIVEK
-561 ILISAVADAD
+561 LLIEAVADAD
-571 VTVRHSIF
+571 VIVRHSIF
-579 TLYLWKLLSKYV
+579 S
-591 QDRLLDSISMVL
+591 
-603 LKSHYH
+603 
-609 LGRLATSMGRGTT
+609 
-622 TNASQQFS
+622 
-630 ELSGSALVQLALQTL
+630 
-645 ARFNFKGHDLL
+645 
-656 EFVRESVVLYLDDED
+656 
-671 GATRKDA
+671 
-678 ALCCC
+678 
-683 KIVSNSFSGILCAHF
+683 
-698 GSSRLNRSGGG
+698 
-709 KRRRLVE
+709 
-716 ELVEKILISAV
+716 
-727 ADADVTVRHSIFTSL
+727 SL
-742 HGDRGF
+742 HGNRGF
-748 DEYLAQADNL
+748 DDFLAQADSL

-773 EYAISVA
+773 EFAISVA

-796 RHLIQLLTYLEQSAD
+796 RHLIQLLTYLGQSAD
-811 SKCKEESAKL
+811 SKCREESAKL

-836 IAPVHKA
+836 IAPIHKA
-843 LVARLNDVNAN
+843 LVARLTDG
-854 TGIVSGVL
+854 TGVGTNNGIISGVL

-869 RVGGFAMRQYIP
+869 RVGGFVMRKYIP

-887 VEALLDGAAVSK
+887 VEALLDGAAVTK

-924 PLLLVLLLKLLNGEL
+924 PLLLGLLLKLLNGEL
-939 VWSTRREVLKVLGI
+939 AWSTRREVLKVLGI
-953 MGALDPHMHKRNQKA
+953 MGALDPHVHKRNQQS
-968 LPGPHGEIT
+968 LPGSHGDVT
-977 RPASDSN
+977 RNASDSG
-984 QQIQTMDEFPADL
+984 QLIKSVDDLPMDL
-997 WPSFASSDDYY
+997 WPSFATSEDYY

-1026 IYHLKVIGSL
+1026 TYHLKVVGSL

-1052 KVLPDLFHTVRACD
+1052 KVLPDLFHIVRTCD
-1066 ENVKDF
+1066 DALKDF

-1092 QDLLSLI
+1092 HDLQILI
-1099 SEFWSAFT
+1099 SELWSTFSF
-1107 LPAQNR
+1107 PAAGR
-1113 PPRGYPVLHLVEQ
+1113 PQLGYPVLHLVEQ

-1138 LPIILPGCIQVIS
+1138 LPNILPCCIQVLS
-1151 DAERCNNYTY
+1151 DAERYNDYTY

-1207 TRLIPCVQV
+1207 TKLIPRVQV

-1235 DELRTDAIDALCCL
+1235 DELRKDAVDALCCL

-1261 PSIHKLLLKYRLRHK
+1261 PSIHKLLLKHRLRHK
-1276 EFEEIEGRLQRHEPL
+1276 EFEELK
-1291 ILGTTASQRLN
+1291 A
-1302 RRLPV
+1302 V
-1307 EVISDPLKDSENDPY
+1307 CSDIDPY
-1322 EDGSDAHKLR
+1322 DDVADVQKKLR
-1332 GHQVND
+1332 SHQ
-1338 GRLRTAGEASQRRTL
+1338 
-1353 DEHMHLLLPALIRL
+1353 
-1367 FKVDASVDIR
+1367 
-1377 RAAIKTLTRLIPCVQ
+1377 
-1392 VTGHISSL
+1392 
-1400 VHHLKLVLDGKNDE
+1400 
-1414 LRTDAIDALCCLAH
+1414 
-1428 ALGEDFTI
+1428 
-1436 FIPSIH
+1436 
-1442 KLLLKYRL
+1442 
-1450 RHKEF
+1450 
-1455 EEIEGRLQRHE
+1455 
-1466 PLILGTT
+1466 
-1473 ASQRLN
+1473 
-1479 RRLPVE
+1479 
-1485 VISDPLKDSE
+1485 
-1495 NDPYEDGSDAHK
+1495 
-1507 LRGHQVN
+1507 
-1514 DGRLRTAG
+1514 
-1522 EASQRST
+1522 
-1529 KEDWAEWMRHFS
+1529 
-1541 IQLLKESPSP
+1541 ESPSP
-1551 ALRTCARLAQLQP
+1551 SLRTCARLAQLQP
-1564 FVGRE
+1564 FVGKE

-1590 VRNLEMAFSSP
+1590 VRSLEMAFSSP

-1671 LIHINNQLHQHEAA
+1671 LIHINNQLQQHEAA
-1685 DGILTYA
+1685 VGILTYA
-1692 QQHLDFQL
+1692 QQNLDVQL

-1705 EKLQRWDDALM
+1705 EKLQRWDDALK
-1716 AYTAKASQATSPHL
+1716 AYTAKASQASSPHL

-1737 RMRCLAS
+1737 RMRCLAA

-1754 CKEYWTPAEPAAR
+1754 FKEYWTPAEPAAR
-1767 LEMASMAAN
+1767 LEMAPMAAN

-1801 LRGLGNTASGGDG
+1801 LRGLGNTAASGDG

-1823 VLLVRIGKYDEAREY
+1823 VLLVRRGKYDEAREY

-1861 YSNMVRVQQL
+1861 YINMVRVQQL
-1871 SELEEVIDYRTLPI
+1871 SELEEVIDYCTLPL
-1885 GDQVA
+1885 GNPVA
-1890 EERRA
+1890 EGRRA
-1895 LIRNMWTQRI
+1895 LIRNMWNVRI
-1905 QGVKSNVEVWQALLA
+1905 QGAKRMASTFLA
-1920 VRALVLPPVE
+1920 VRALVLPPTE
-1930 DIETWL
+1930 DVDTWL

-1964 ISPENVRYHGP
+1964 TSHESVRYHGP

-1991 DSKRTEAFIRLQ
+1991 DLKRKEAFARLQ

-2008 LSSAPNIQPVTSS
+2008 LSTAPSIEPVTP
-2021 GFTNGLNPCVPL
+2021 TGLMSCSTPSVPL
-2033 LARVNLILGSWQ
+2033 IARVYLELGNWN
-2045 WSLSPGLDDES
+2045 WALSPGLDDDS
-2056 IKDILDAFA
+2056 IQEILFAFR
-2065 NATQYSNKWAKAW
+2065 NAT
-2078 HKWALF
+2078 H
-2084 NTAVMSHYTLR
+2084 
-2095 GFPDVAA
+2095 
-2102 QFVVAAVTGYF
+2102 FVVSAVTGYF
-2113 HSIACAAN
+2113 HSIAYSAN
-2121 AKGVDDSLQDILRL
+2121 TKGVDDSLQDILRL

-2150 ALKKGFSLVNINTW
+2150 ALQKGFAHVNINTW

-2176 SNNHAVRELIQ
+2176 SNTHAVRELIQ
-2187 SLLVRIGQNHPQA
+2187 SLLVRIGQSHPQA

-2206 VACKSISNLRKAAA
+2206 VACKSISNLRRAAA
-2220 QEVVDKV
+2220 HEVVDKV
-2227 RQRSGVLV
+2227 RQHSGVLV

-2242 KELIRVAILWHETW
+2242 QELIRVAILWHEMW

-2288 EGAMRNNVTIK
+2288 EGAMRNNTTIK
-2299 ERIFIEAYRQELLE
+2299 ETTFIEAYRHELLE
-2313 AYECCVN
+2313 AYECCMK

-2335 IYYHVFRKIDKQLQS
+2335 LYYHVFRRIDKQLQS

-2361 ELLECRNLEL
+2361 ELLECLNLEL
-2371 AVPGTYRADA
+2371 AVPGTYRAES
-2381 PVVTIASF
+2381 PVVTIAAF

-2409 SDGDD
+2409 SDGED

-2443 NSRKTAEKDL
+2443 NSRKTMEKDL
-2453 SIERYAVIPL
+2453 SIERYSVIPL
-2463 SPNSGLIEWVPNC
+2463 SPNSGLIGWVPNC

-2496 EHKCMLSF
+2496 EHKYMLSF

-2519 FEFALDNTE
+2519 FEYALQNTE
-2528 GNDLARVLWLKSRTS
+2528 GNDLSRVLWLKSRTS
-2543 EIWLERRTNYTRS
+2543 EVWLERRTNYTRS

-2570 DRHPSNLMLHRF
+2570 DRHPSNLMLHRY

-2615 LEKAMEVSGIEGNF
+2615 LVKAMEVSGIEGNF

-2635 VMQVLRTNKDSVMAM
+2635 VMQVLRTHKDSVMAM

-2670 PQMSMLTSNHVTPAV
+2670 PQTAMFANSHVPPVVEAEEPTP
-2685 NTEESAQN
+2685 N
-2693 REFPHPQRGARERE
+2693 RELPQPQRGARERE

-2721 LNERAVVV
+2721 LNERAVIV

-2745 SVPNSSL
+2745 SSVASISI
-2752 QHAVDHSSLVSG
+2752 QHAVDHSTLISG
-2764 DTREVDHALS
+2764 DTREVDHGLS

-2780 KLIVQATSHENLC
+2780 KLIIQAKSHENLC

>member
-1 MSTASHRHTLP
+1 MASGATSIRYGPAASATA
-12 PSAATNVDTLNRIL
+12 AAAASGVDALNRIL
-26 SDLCTRPNPK
+26 ADLCTRGTPK
-36 EGASPSLKKHI
+36 DGSALALRKHV
-47 EEQARDLSGD
+47 EEEARDLSGE
-57 AFSRFMDQLYDRIST
+57 AFSRFMDQLYDRIWS
-72 LLDNT
+72 LLESN
-77 DVTDILGAL
+77 DVAENLGAL

-93 DVSLGENASKVS
+93 DVPLGESASKVS
-105 RISTYMRNVFDAK
+105 KFSNYMRTVFEVK
-118 RDPDV
+118 RDPEI
-123 LLHASKVLGHLARA
+123 LILASKVLGHLARA
-137 GGAMNAEEVERQ
+137 GGAMTADDVERQ
-149 VQIALDWLRGTRLE
+149 VKNALDWLRGERVE

-195 WVALRDPA
+195 WVALRDPTLA
-203 LPVRERAVE
+203 VRERAVE

-245 KNAPVHSIH
+245 KNASVHSIH

-273 RYREVAEIVL
+273 RYREVADIVL
-283 RYLEHRDRLVRLSI
+283 KYLEHRDRLVRLSI

-317 TICMNHILSV
+317 KICMDHILAV
-327 LKVPQDRDSGFI
+327 LRIPAERASGFI

-351 LIHYLPTITTHLRD
+351 LINYLPTITSHLRD
-365 AIAPRRSK
+365 AIAPRRGR
-373 PSLEALA
+373 PSLEALV
-380 CIGSIAKAMG
+380 CVGSFAKAMG

-401 DIMFSTGLSTVLVE
+401 DAMFSAGLSPTLVE
-415 ALEQICT
+415 ALEQIT
-422 SIPSLLPTIQD
+422 VSIPSLLPTIQE
-433 RLLDSISMVL
+433 RLLDCISL
-443 LKSHYHLGRLATS
+443 ALSKSLYPQPRVGAAVARAHIVINPQQISDITGPPLA
-456 MGRGTTTN
+456 
-464 ASQQFSE
+464 
-471 LSGSALVQLALQTL
+471 QLALRTL
-485 ARFNFKGHD
+485 ARFNFKGHE
-494 LLEFVRES
+494 LLEFARES
-502 VVLYLDDEDGA
+502 VVLYLEDEDGA
-513 TRKDAALC
+513 TRRDAALC
-521 CCKIVS
+521 CCKLVA
-527 NSFSGIL
+527 NSFSG
-534 CAHFGSSRLNRSGG
+534 CTTFGSSRSGRPG
-548 GKRRRLVEELVEK
+548 WGKRRRLIEEIVEK
-561 ILISAVADAD
+561 LLIAAVADAD
-571 VTVRHSIF
+571 VSVRHSVF
-579 TLYLWKLLSKYV
+579 
-591 QDRLLDSISMVL
+591 
-603 LKSHYH
+603 
-609 LGRLATSMGRGTT
+609 
-622 TNASQQFS
+622 
-630 ELSGSALVQLALQTL
+630 
-645 ARFNFKGHDLL
+645 
-656 EFVRESVVLYLDDED
+656 
-671 GATRKDA
+671 
-678 ALCCC
+678 LC
-683 KIVSNSFSGILCAHF
+683 
-698 GSSRLNRSGGG
+698 
-709 KRRRLVE
+709 
-716 ELVEKILISAV
+716 
-727 ADADVTVRHSIFTSL
+727 L
-742 HGDRGF
+742 HGNIGF
-748 DEYLAQADNL
+748 DEFLAQAVSL
-758 SAVFAALNDEDFDVR
+758 TAIFVALNDEDFDVR
-773 EYAISVA
+773 EFAISVA

-796 RHLIQLLTYLEQSAD
+796 RHLIQLLTYLEHSSD
-811 SKCKEESAKL
+811 SKCREESAKL

-836 IAPVHKA
+836 IAPIHKA
-843 LVARLNDVNAN
+843 LVAKLCEGTGLNAN
-854 TGIVSGVL
+854 TGVVTGVL
-862 VTVGDLA
+862 ATVGELA
-869 RVGGFAMRQYIP
+869 RVGGFAMRQYLS

-887 VEALLDGAAVSK
+887 VDALLDGAAVVK

-924 PLLLVLLLKLLNGEL
+924 PQLLGLLLKLLNGEL
-939 VWSTRREVLKVLGI
+939 AWSTRREVLKVLGI
-953 MGALDPHMHKRNQKA
+953 MGALDPHAHKRNQQS
-968 LPGPHGEIT
+968 LQGSHGDVT
-977 RPASDSN
+977 RAASDTGQHIRSMEELP
-984 QQIQTMDEFPADL
+984 TDL
-997 WPSFASSDDYY
+997 GPSFATSEDYY
-1008 STVAINSLMRIL
+1008 ATVAINSLMRIL
-1020 RDPSLG
+1020 RDPSLSS
-1026 IYHLKVIGSL
+1026 YHQKVVGSL
-1036 MFIFKSMGLGC
+1036 MFIFKSMGLSC

-1052 KVLPDLFHTVRACD
+1052 KVLPDLFHTVRTCED
-1066 ENVKDF
+1066 GLKEY

-1092 QDLLSLI
+1092 PELLSLV
-1099 SEFWSAFT
+1099 SELWSSC
-1107 LPAQNR
+1107 LPAANR
-1113 PPRGYPVLHLVEQ
+1113 PVQGSPILHLVEQ

-1138 LPIILPGCIQVIS
+1138 LPVILPCCIQVLG
-1151 DAERCNNYTY
+1151 DAERCNDYTY
-1161 VLDIL
+1161 VVDIL

-1201 AAIKTL
+1201 AAVKTL
-1207 TRLIPCVQV
+1207 TKLIPRVQV
-1216 TGHISSLVH
+1216 TGHVSALVH
-1225 HLKLVLDGKN
+1225 HLKLVLDGNN
-1235 DELRTDAIDALCCL
+1235 DELRKDAVDALCCL
-1249 AHALG
+1249 AHSLG

-1261 PSIHKLLLKYRLRHK
+1261 SSIHKLLVKHRLRHK
-1276 EFEEIEGRLQRHEPL
+1276 DFDEIEDRLSKRQPL
-1291 ILGTTASQRLN
+1291 TVDSISVQKLS
-1302 RRLPV
+1302 RRVPV
-1307 EVISDPLKDSENDPY
+1307 EVISDPVNDVDNDPY
-1322 EDGSDAHKLR
+1322 EEGTELHRQLR
-1332 GHQVND
+1332 
-1338 GRLRTAGEASQRRTL
+1338 S
-1353 DEHMHLLLPALIRL
+1353 
-1367 FKVDASVDIR
+1367 
-1377 RAAIKTLTRLIPCVQ
+1377 
-1392 VTGHISSL
+1392 
-1400 VHHLKLVLDGKNDE
+1400 
-1414 LRTDAIDALCCLAH
+1414 
-1428 ALGEDFTI
+1428 
-1436 FIPSIH
+1436 
-1442 KLLLKYRL
+1442 
-1450 RHKEF
+1450 
-1455 EEIEGRLQRHE
+1455 
-1466 PLILGTT
+1466 
-1473 ASQRLN
+1473 
-1479 RRLPVE
+1479 
-1485 VISDPLKDSE
+1485 
-1495 NDPYEDGSDAHK
+1495 
-1507 LRGHQVN
+1507 HQVN

-1541 IQLLKESPSP
+1541 IELLKESPSP

-1576 SCWAQLNETSQKQL
+1576 SCWAQMNETNQQQL
-1590 VRNLEMAFSSP
+1590 VRSLEMAFSSP

-1685 DGILTYA
+1685 VGILTYA
-1692 QQHLDFQL
+1692 QQHLDVQL

-1705 EKLQRWDDALM
+1705 EKLQRWDDALK
-1716 AYTAKASQATSPHL
+1716 AYTVKASQATSPHHI
-1730 VLDATLG
+1730 LDATLG
-1737 RMRCLAS
+1737 RMRCLAA

-1767 LEMASMAAN
+1767 LEMAPMAAN

-1794 DDGDETK
+1794 DDGDESK
-1801 LRGLGNTASGGDG
+1801 LRILGNIAATGDG

-1823 VLLVRIGKYDEAREY
+1823 VLLVRRGKYDEAREF

-1846 ATELAALVLESYERA
+1846 ATDIAALVLESYERA
-1861 YSNMVRVQQL
+1861 YTNMVRVQQL
-1871 SELEEVIDYRTLPI
+1871 SELEEVIDYCTLPL
-1885 GDQVA
+1885 GNPVA
-1890 EERRA
+1890 EGRRA
-1895 LIRNMWTQRI
+1895 LIRNMWTDRI
-1905 QGVKSNVEVWQALLA
+1905 KGAKRNVEVWQALLA
-1920 VRALVLPPVE
+1920 VRALVLPPTE
-1930 DIETWL
+1930 DIGTWL

-1942 RKNGRISQARS
+1942 RKSGRISQARS
-1953 TLVKLLQYDPE
+1953 TLVKLLQFDPDLSAE
-1964 ISPENVRYHGP
+1964 GSPYYGP
-1975 PQVMLAY
+1975 PEVMLAY

-1991 DSKRTEAFIRLQ
+1991 DHKRKEAFGRLQ
-2003 NLAME
+2003 DVAIDLAGSTSITSGA
-2008 LSSAPNIQPVTSS
+2008 SSMVVNVSCSS
-2021 GFTNGLNPCVPL
+2021 VPL
-2033 LARVNLILGSWQ
+2033 LARVYLKLGAWQ
-2045 WSLSPGLDDES
+2045 WALTPGLDDAS
-2056 IKDILDAFA
+2056 IQEILIAFR
-2065 NATQYSNKWAKAW
+2065 NATQYASDWGKAW
-2078 HKWALF
+2078 HAWALF

-2095 GFPDVAA
+2095 GFPAIA
-2102 QFVVAAVTGYF
+2102 GQYVVAAVTGYF
-2113 HSIACAAN
+2113 HSIACAAT

-2141 HGATAEVQM
+2141 HGATSEVQM
-2150 ALKKGFSLVNINTW
+2150 ALQKGFSHVNIDTW

-2187 SLLVRIGQNHPQA
+2187 SLLVRIGRGHPQA

-2206 VACKSISNLRKAAA
+2206 VACKSISSLRRAAA

-2227 RQRSGVLV
+2227 RQHSGVLV

-2242 KELIRVAILWHETW
+2242 KELIRVAILWHEMW

-2268 GEHNIEGMLK
+2268 GEHNIEGMLA
-2278 VLEPLHEMLE
+2278 VLEPLHAKLE
-2288 EGAMRNNVTIK
+2288 EEGEKTVK
-2299 ERIFIEAYRQELLE
+2299 ETAFIQAYGRELLE
-2313 AYECCVN
+2313 AHECCLK
-2320 YKRTGKDAELTQAWD
+2320 YRKTGKDAELTQAWD
-2335 IYYHVFRKIDKQLQS
+2335 LYYHVFRRIDKQLPS
-2350 LTTLDLESVSP
+2350 LTTLDLQSVSP
-2361 ELLECRNLEL
+2361 ELLNCRNLEL
-2371 AVPGTYRADA
+2371 AVPGTYRVGS

-2389 ARQLV
+2389 APQLV

-2409 SDGDD
+2409 SDGED

-2443 NSRKTAEKDL
+2443 NSRKTSEKDL
-2453 SIERYAVIPL
+2453 SIQRYSVIPL
-2463 SPNSGLIEWVPNC
+2463 SPNSGLIGWVPNC

-2486 RDARKITLNQ
+2486 REARKIFLNQ
-2496 EHKCMLSF
+2496 EHRLMLAF

-2519 FEFALDNTE
+2519 FEHALQNTE
-2528 GNDLARVLWLKSRTS
+2528 GNDLSRVLWLKSRTS
-2543 EIWLERRTNYTRS
+2543 EVWLDRRTNYTRS

-2570 DRHPSNLMLHRF
+2570 DRHPSNLMLHRY

-2615 LEKAMEVSGIEGNF
+2615 LVKAMEVSGIEGNF

-2670 PQMSMLTSNHVTPAV
+2670 PQMTNYGNAHNQPVVNSEDSAPA
-2685 NTEESAQN
+2685 
-2693 REFPHPQRGARERE
+2693 RDLPHPLRGARERE

-2721 LNERAVVV
+2721 LNDRAVVV

-2737 TGRDFSTS
+2737 TGRDFSPGSSISAPTS
-2745 SVPNSSL
+2745 SI
-2752 QHAVDHSSLVSG
+2752 QQAVDHGTLISS
-2764 DTREVDHALS
+2764 DTREVDHGLS

-2780 KLIVQATSHENLC
+2780 KLIMQATSHENLC

>member
-1 MSTASHRHTLP
+1 MAS
-12 PSAATNVDTLNRIL
+12 SAQSLRYGASASAGGPTGTSSDALSRIL
-26 SDLCTRPNPK
+26 ADLCTRGNPK
-36 EGASPSLKKHI
+36 DGASLAFKKHL
-47 EEQARDLSGD
+47 EEEARDLSGE
-57 AFSRFMDQLYDRIST
+57 AFSRFMDQLYDRISV
-72 LLDNT
+72 LLESN
-77 DVTDILGAL
+77 DVAENLGAL

-93 DVSLGENASKVS
+93 DVALGENASKVS
-105 RISTYMRNVFDAK
+105 KFSNYMRTVFEVK
-118 RDPDV
+118 RDPDN
-123 LLHASKVLGHLARA
+123 LELASRVLGHLARA
-137 GGAMNAEEVERQ
+137 GGAMTADEVEYQ
-149 VQIALDWLRGTRLE
+149 VKTALEWLRGDRVE

-186 HVPEFVDAI
+186 HVPEFVDVI
-195 WVALRDPA
+195 WVALRDPR
-203 LPVRERAVE
+203 LDVRERAVE

-245 KNAPVHSIH
+245 RNAPVHSIH

-283 RYLEHRDRLVRLSI
+283 RYLEHRDRLVRRSI

-317 TICMNHILSV
+317 TICMNHILAV
-327 LKVPQDRDSGFI
+327 LRIPAERASGFI
-339 ALGEMAGALDGE
+339 ALGEMAEALDGE
-351 LIHYLPTITTHLRD
+351 LVNYLPLIMAPLRE
-365 AIAPRRSK
+365 AIAPRRGK
-373 PSLEALA
+373 PLLEALA
-380 CIGSIAKAMG
+380 CVGNIAKAMG

-401 DIMFSTGLSTVLVE
+401 DIMFSAGLSSTLVE
-415 ALEQICT
+415 ALDQIAI

-433 RLLDSISMVL
+433 RLLDCISMVL
-443 LKSHYHLGRLATS
+443 SKSHYSQGRSVVGT
-456 MGRGTTTN
+456 GRGN
-464 ASQQFSE
+464 LMNIPQQVFDPSS
-471 LSGSALVQLALQTL
+471 SGLVQLALQTL
-485 ARFNFKGHD
+485 ACFNFKGHD
-494 LLEFVRES
+494 LLEFARES
-502 VVLYLDDEDGA
+502 VVVYLDDEDGA
-513 TRKDAALC
+513 IRKDAALC
-521 CCKIVS
+521 CCRLVA
-527 NSFSGIL
+527 NSFSGIA
-534 CAHFGSSRLNRSGG
+534 CTQFGTSRSNRTG
-548 GKRRRLVEELVEK
+548 GKRRRVVEEIVEK
-561 ILISAVADAD
+561 LLIAAVADAD

-579 TLYLWKLLSKYV
+579 
-591 QDRLLDSISMVL
+591 
-603 LKSHYH
+603 
-609 LGRLATSMGRGTT
+609 
-622 TNASQQFS
+622 
-630 ELSGSALVQLALQTL
+630 SALH
-645 ARFNFKGHDLL
+645 G
-656 EFVRESVVLYLDDED
+656 
-671 GATRKDA
+671 
-678 ALCCC
+678 
-683 KIVSNSFSGILCAHF
+683 
-698 GSSRLNRSGGG
+698 NRS
-709 KRRRLVE
+709 
-716 ELVEKILISAV
+716 
-727 ADADVTVRHSIFTSL
+727 
-742 HGDRGF
+742 F
-748 DEYLAQADNL
+748 DDFLAQADSL

-773 EYAISVA
+773 EFAISLA

-785 KNPAYV
+785 KNPAYA

-796 RHLIQLLTYLEQSAD
+796 RHLIQLLTHLEKSAD
-811 SKCKEESAKL
+811 SKCREESAKL
-821 LGCLIRNCERLILPY
+821 LGCLIRNCERLIRPY
-836 IAPVHKA
+836 IAPIHKA
-843 LVARLNDVNAN
+843 LVARLVEGNGVNTNNA
-854 TGIVSGVL
+854 IISGVL

-869 RVGGFAMRQYIP
+869 RVGGFEMRQYMS

-887 VEALLDGAAVSK
+887 VEALLDGAAVTK
-899 REVAVATLGQVVQ
+899 REVAVTTLGQVVQ

-924 PLLLVLLLKLLNGEL
+924 PQLLGLLLKLLNGEL
-939 VWSTRREVLKVLGI
+939 AWSTRREVLKVLGI
-953 MGALDPHMHKRNQKA
+953 MGALDPHLHKKNQLS
-968 LPGPHGEIT
+968 LPGLHGEVA
-977 RPASDSN
+977 RAASDSG
-984 QQIQTMDEFPADL
+984 QHLQAIDDLPVDL
-997 WPSFASSDDYY
+997 WPSFATSEDYY

-1020 RDPSLG
+1020 RDPSLSS
-1026 IYHLKVIGSL
+1026 YHLKVVGSL

-1047 VPYLP
+1047 VPYLQ
-1052 KVLPDLFHTVRACD
+1052 KVLPDLFHTVRTCD
-1066 ENVKDF
+1066 DALKDL

-1092 QDLLSLI
+1092 PELLSLI
-1099 SEFWSAFT
+1099 SELWSSFSF
-1107 LPAQNR
+1107 PAANR
-1113 PPRGYPVLHLVEQ
+1113 PSLGYPVLHLVEQ

-1138 LPIILPGCIQVIS
+1138 LPIILPCCIQVLS
-1151 DAERCNNYTY
+1151 DAERYNDYTY

-1184 PALIRLFKVD
+1184 PALIRLFKME
-1194 ASVDIRR
+1194 ASVKIRR
-1201 AAIKTL
+1201 AAINTL
-1207 TRLIPCVQV
+1207 TRLISRVQV

-1235 DELRTDAIDALCCL
+1235 DELRKDAVDALCCL
-1249 AHALG
+1249 AQSLG

-1261 PSIHKLLLKYRLRHK
+1261 PSIHKLMLKHRLQHK
-1276 EFEEIEGRLQRHEPL
+1276 DFEEIEGRLKRREPL
-1291 ILGTTASQRLN
+1291 ILGSTAAQRLS
-1302 RRLPV
+1302 RKLPV
-1307 EVISDPLKDSENDPY
+1307 EVISDPLHDVENDPHD
-1322 EDGSDAHKLR
+1322 DGSDLQRQLR
-1332 GHQVND
+1332 AHQVND
-1338 GRLRTAGEASQRRTL
+1338 GRLRS
-1353 DEHMHLLLPALIRL
+1353 
-1367 FKVDASVDIR
+1367 
-1377 RAAIKTLTRLIPCVQ
+1377 
-1392 VTGHISSL
+1392 
-1400 VHHLKLVLDGKNDE
+1400 
-1414 LRTDAIDALCCLAH
+1414 
-1428 ALGEDFTI
+1428 
-1436 FIPSIH
+1436 
-1442 KLLLKYRL
+1442 
-1450 RHKEF
+1450 
-1455 EEIEGRLQRHE
+1455 
-1466 PLILGTT
+1466 
-1473 ASQRLN
+1473 
-1479 RRLPVE
+1479 
-1485 VISDPLKDSE
+1485 
-1495 NDPYEDGSDAHK
+1495 
-1507 LRGHQVN
+1507 
-1514 DGRLRTAG
+1514 AG

-1576 SCWAQLNETSQKQL
+1576 SCWAQLQEHSQKQL
-1590 VRNLEMAFSSP
+1590 IRSMEMAFSSP

-1621 EKPLP
+1621 EKALP

-1685 DGILTYA
+1685 VGILTYA
-1692 QQHLDFQL
+1692 QQELDVQL

-1705 EKLQRWDDALM
+1705 EKLQRWEDALK
-1716 AYTAKASQATSPHL
+1716 AYTAKAAQATSPHL

-1737 RMRCLAS
+1737 RMRCLAA

-1767 LEMASMAAN
+1767 LEMAPMAAN

-1801 LRGLGNTASGGDG
+1801 LRGLANTAASGDG

-1823 VLLVRIGKYDEAREY
+1823 VLLVRRGKYDEAREY

-1861 YSNMVRVQQL
+1861 YTNMVRVQQL
-1871 SELEEVIDYRTLPI
+1871 SELEEVIDYCTLPL
-1885 GDQVA
+1885 GNSVA
-1890 EERRA
+1890 EGRRA
-1895 LIRNMWTQRI
+1895 LIRNMWTERI
-1905 QGVKSNVEVWQALLA
+1905 QGAKRNVEVWQVLLA
-1920 VRALVLPPVE
+1920 VRALVLPPTE
-1930 DIETWL
+1930 DTDNWL

-1942 RKNGRISQARS
+1942 RQSGRISQARS
-1953 TLVKLLQYDPE
+1953 TLVKLLQYDPDTSHE
-1964 ISPENVRYHGP
+1964 SVRYHGP
-1975 PQVMLAY
+1975 PQVMFAY

-1991 DSKRTEAFIRLQ
+1991 DLKRKEAFARLQ
-2003 NLAME
+2003 NLALE
-2008 LSSAPNIQPVTSS
+2008 LSTSTSIQVAQASLMPGNSS
-2021 GFTNGLNPCVPL
+2021 SIPL
-2033 LARVNLILGSWQ
+2033 IARVYLKLGEWQ
-2045 WSLSPGLDDES
+2045 WALFPVLDDET
-2056 IKDILDAFA
+2056 IQEILPAFR
-2065 NATQYSNKWAKAW
+2065 NATHCANNKWAKAW

-2095 GFPDVAA
+2095 GYPNVAA
-2102 QFVVAAVTGYF
+2102 QYVVAAVTGYF

-2150 ALKKGFSLVNINTW
+2150 ALQRGFSLVNINTW

-2187 SLLVRIGQNHPQA
+2187 SLLVRIGQSHPQA

-2206 VACKSISNLRKAAA
+2206 VACKSISNLRKRAAH
-2220 QEVVDKV
+2220 EVVDRV
-2227 RQRSGVLV
+2227 RQHSGVLV

-2242 KELIRVAILWHETW
+2242 QELIRVAILWHEMW

-2288 EGAMRNNVTIK
+2288 EGAMRPNTTIK
-2299 ERIFIEAYRQELLE
+2299 ERAFIEAYRRELLE
-2313 AYECCVN
+2313 AYECCMK

-2335 IYYHVFRKIDKQLQS
+2335 LYYHVFRRIDKQLQS
-2350 LTTLDLESVSP
+2350 LTTLDLQSVSP
-2361 ELLECRNLEL
+2361 ELLDCRNLEL
-2371 AVPGTYRADA
+2371 AVPGTYRADS

-2389 ARQLV
+2389 APQLN

-2443 NSRKTAEKDL
+2443 NSRKTSEKDL
-2453 SIERYAVIPL
+2453 SIQRYSVIPL
-2463 SPNSGLIEWVPNC
+2463 SPNSGLIGWVPNC

-2486 RDARKITLNQ
+2486 REARKITLNQ
-2496 EHKCMLSF
+2496 EHKFMLSF

-2519 FEFALDNTE
+2519 FEYALQNTE

-2543 EIWLERRTNYTRS
+2543 EVWLERRTNYTRS

-2570 DRHPSNLMLHRF
+2570 DRHPSNLMLHRY

-2615 LEKAMEVSGIEGNF
+2615 LVKAMEVSGLEGNF

-2635 VMQVLRTNKDSVMAM
+2635 VMQVLRTHKDSVMAM

-2670 PQMSMLTSNHVTPAV
+2670 PQMSMLASTHVPAV
-2685 NTEESAQN
+2685 VNSEESPAN
-2693 REFPHPQRGARERE
+2693 GDMPQRGVRERE

-2737 TGRDFSTS
+2737 TGRDFSTCS
-2745 SVPNSSL
+2745 SVSSTNAVQL
-2752 QHAVDHSSLVSG
+2752 SVDHNTLISG
-2764 DTREVDHALS
+2764 DTREVEHGLS

-2780 KLIVQATSHENLC
+2780 KLIIQATSHENLC

>member
-1 MSTASHRHTLP
+1 MAA
-12 PSAATNVDTLNRIL
+12 AATSIRYGGAASASGGGSLDALNRIL
-26 SDLCTRPNPK
+26 ADLCTRGSPK
-36 EGASPSLKKHI
+36 DGSALALRKHV
-47 EEQARDLSGD
+47 EEEARDLSGE
-57 AFSRFMDQLYDRIST
+57 AFSRFMDQLYDRISS
-72 LLDNT
+72 LLESN
-77 DVTDILGAL
+77 DVAENLGAL

-93 DVSLGENASKVS
+93 DVTLGESASKVS
-105 RISTYMRNVFDAK
+105 KFSNYMRTVFETK
-118 RDPDV
+118 RDPEI
-123 LLHASKVLGHLARA
+123 LILASTVLGHLARA
-137 GGAMNAEEVERQ
+137 GGAMTADEVERQ
-149 VQIALDWLRGTRLE
+149 VKNALDWLRGDRIE

-195 WVALRDPA
+195 WVALRDPTLA
-203 LPVRERAVE
+203 VRERAVE

-245 KNAPVHSIH
+245 RNAPVHSIH

-317 TICMNHILSV
+317 TICMNHILAV
-327 LKVPQDRDSGFI
+327 LRIPAERASGFI

-351 LIHYLPTITTHLRD
+351 LVHYLPTITSHLRD
-365 AIAPRRSK
+365 AIAPRRGR

-380 CIGSIAKAMG
+380 CVGSFAKSMG
-390 PAMEPHVRGLL
+390 PAMEHHVRSLL
-401 DIMFSTGLSTVLVE
+401 DAMFSAGLSPTLVE
-415 ALEQICT
+415 ALEQIT
-422 SIPSLLPTIQD
+422 ASIPSLLPTIQV
-433 RLLDSISMVL
+433 RLLECISMAL
-443 LKSHYHLGRLATS
+443 SRPHYPQPRPGS
-456 MGRGTTTN
+456 VVVRGN
-464 ASQQFSE
+464 VISNPQQVSD

-485 ARFNFKGHD
+485 ARFNFKGHE
-494 LLEFVRES
+494 LLEFARES
-502 VVLYLDDEDGA
+502 VVIYLEDEDGA
-513 TRKDAALC
+513 TRRDAALC
-521 CCKIVS
+521 CCRLVA
-527 NSFSGIL
+527 NSFSGAVL
-534 CAHFGSSRLNRSGG
+534 PQFSSSRSNRTGG
-548 GKRRRLVEELVEK
+548 GKRRRLVEEIVEK
-561 ILISAVADAD
+561 LLIAAVADAD
-571 VTVRHSIF
+571 VSVRHSVF
-579 TLYLWKLLSKYV
+579 SSLY
-591 QDRLLDSISMVL
+591 
-603 LKSHYH
+603 
-609 LGRLATSMGRGTT
+609 GNG
-622 TNASQQFS
+622 
-630 ELSGSALVQLALQTL
+630 
-645 ARFNFKGHDLL
+645 
-656 EFVRESVVLYLDDED
+656 
-671 GATRKDA
+671 
-678 ALCCC
+678 
-683 KIVSNSFSGILCAHF
+683 
-698 GSSRLNRSGGG
+698 
-709 KRRRLVE
+709 
-716 ELVEKILISAV
+716 
-727 ADADVTVRHSIFTSL
+727 
-742 HGDRGF
+742 GF
-748 DEYLAQADNL
+748 DDFLAQADSL
-758 SAVFAALNDEDFDVR
+758 SAVFVALNDEDFEVR

-796 RHLIQLLTYLEQSAD
+796 RHLIQLLTYLEQSTD
-811 SKCKEESAKL
+811 SKCREESAKL

-836 IAPVHKA
+836 IAPIHKA
-843 LVARLNDVNAN
+843 LVAKLCEGTGGSAN
-854 TGIVSGVL
+854 NGVINGVL
-862 VTVGDLA
+862 VTVGELA
-869 RVGGFAMRQYIP
+869 RVGGFAMRQYLS

-887 VEALLDGAAVSK
+887 VEALLDGAAATK

-912 STGYVITPYNEY
+912 STGYVIAPYNEY
-924 PLLLVLLLKLLNGEL
+924 PQLLGLLLKLLNGEL
-939 VWSTRREVLKVLGI
+939 AWSTRREVLKVLGI
-953 MGALDPHMHKRNQKA
+953 MGALDPHVHKRNQQS
-968 LPGPHGEIT
+968 LPGSHGEVT
-977 RPASDSN
+977 RAASDTGQHIRS
-984 QQIQTMDEFPADL
+984 MDELPTDL
-997 WPSFASSDDYY
+997 WPSFATSEDYY

-1020 RDPSLG
+1020 RDPSLSS
-1026 IYHLKVIGSL
+1026 YHQKVVGSL

-1052 KVLPDLFHTVRACD
+1052 KVLPDLFHTVRTCED
-1066 ENVKDF
+1066 GLKEF

-1077 GTLVSIVRQHIRKYL
+1077 GTLVSIIRQHVRKYL
-1092 QDLLSLI
+1092 PALLSLI
-1099 SEFWSAFT
+1099 SELWSSFS
-1107 LPAQNR
+1107 LPATNR
-1113 PPRGYPVLHLVEQ
+1113 PVHGSPILHLVEQ

-1138 LPIILPGCIQVIS
+1138 LPVILPCCIQVLT
-1151 DAERCNNYTY
+1151 DAERCNDYTY
-1161 VLDIL
+1161 VHDIL

-1207 TRLIPCVQV
+1207 TRLIPSVQV
-1216 TGHISSLVH
+1216 TGHVSSLVH

-1235 DELRTDAIDALCCL
+1235 DELRKDAVDAFCVL
-1249 AHALG
+1249 AHSLG

-1261 PSIHKLLLKYRLRHK
+1261 PSIQKLLVKYRLRHK
-1276 EFEEIEGRLQRHEPL
+1276 EFEEIEGHLQRREPL
-1291 ILGTTASQRLN
+1291 LMGSISSQKLT
-1302 RRLPV
+1302 RRVPV
-1307 EVISDPLKDSENDPY
+1307 EVISDPLDDVENDPY
-1322 EDGSDAHKLR
+1322 EEGGEMHKQLR
-1332 GHQVND
+1332 N
-1338 GRLRTAGEASQRRTL
+1338 
-1353 DEHMHLLLPALIRL
+1353 
-1367 FKVDASVDIR
+1367 
-1377 RAAIKTLTRLIPCVQ
+1377 
-1392 VTGHISSL
+1392 
-1400 VHHLKLVLDGKNDE
+1400 
-1414 LRTDAIDALCCLAH
+1414 
-1428 ALGEDFTI
+1428 
-1436 FIPSIH
+1436 
-1442 KLLLKYRL
+1442 
-1450 RHKEF
+1450 
-1455 EEIEGRLQRHE
+1455 
-1466 PLILGTT
+1466 
-1473 ASQRLN
+1473 
-1479 RRLPVE
+1479 
-1485 VISDPLKDSE
+1485 
-1495 NDPYEDGSDAHK
+1495 
-1507 LRGHQVN
+1507 HQVN

-1541 IQLLKESPSP
+1541 IELLKESPSP

-1576 SCWAQLNETSQKQL
+1576 SCWAQLNESSQQQL
-1590 VRNLEMAFSSP
+1590 VRSLEMAFSSP

-1621 EKPLP
+1621 EKHLP

-1646 HYKEMEFEGARS
+1646 HYKEMEFEGAHS

-1685 DGILTYA
+1685 VGILTYA
-1692 QQHLDFQL
+1692 QQHLDVQL

-1705 EKLQRWDDALM
+1705 EKLQRWDDALK
-1716 AYTAKASQATSPHL
+1716 AYTVKASQASSPHL
-1730 VLDATLG
+1730 ALEATLG
-1737 RMRCLAS
+1737 RMRCLAA

-1754 CKEYWTPAEPAAR
+1754 CKEFWTPAEPAAR
-1767 LEMASMAAN
+1767 LEMAPMAAN

-1784 DQMAEYVSRL
+1784 DQMSEYVSRL

-1801 LRGLGNTASGGDG
+1801 LRILGNTAATGDG

-1823 VLLVRIGKYDEAREY
+1823 VLLVRRGKYDEAREF

-1871 SELEEVIDYRTLPI
+1871 AELEEVIDYCTLPA
-1885 GDQVA
+1885 GNPVA
-1890 EERRA
+1890 EGRRA
-1895 LIRNMWTQRI
+1895 LVRNMWTERI
-1905 QGVKSNVEVWQALLA
+1905 QGAKRNVEVWQALLV
-1920 VRALVLPPVE
+1920 VRALVLPPTE

-1936 KFASLC
+1936 KFSSLC
-1942 RKNGRISQARS
+1942 RKSGRISQARS

-1964 ISPENVRYHGP
+1964 ICPQNSSYHGP

-1991 DSKRTEAFIRLQ
+1991 DSKRKEAFARLQ
-2003 NLAME
+2003 DLAVE
-2008 LSSAPNIQPVTSS
+2008 LSNAANIPTA
-2021 GFTNGLNPCVPL
+2021 TANGLISASSPGVPL
-2033 LARVNLILGSWQ
+2033 VARVYLKLGTWQ
-2045 WSLSPGLDDES
+2045 WALSPGLDDDS
-2056 IKDILDAFA
+2056 IQEILMAFS
-2065 NATQYSNKWAKAW
+2065 NATQCAKDWAKAW
-2078 HKWALF
+2078 HTWALF

-2095 GFPDVAA
+2095 GFPAIA
-2102 QFVVAAVTGYF
+2102 GQYVVAAVTGYF
-2113 HSIACAAN
+2113 HSIACAAT

-2141 HGATAEVQM
+2141 HGATSEVQM
-2150 ALKKGFSLVNINTW
+2150 ALQKGFAHVNIDTW

-2187 SLLVRIGQNHPQA
+2187 SLLVRIGRAHPQA

-2206 VACKSISNLRKAAA
+2206 VACKSISNLRRAAA

-2227 RQRSGVLV
+2227 RQHSGTLV

-2268 GEHNIEGMLK
+2268 GEHNIEAMLK
-2278 VLEPLHEMLE
+2278 VLEPLHEIVE
-2288 EGAMRNNVTIK
+2288 DGVTKGGTTMK
-2299 ERIFIEAYRQELLE
+2299 ETAFIQAYGRELLE
-2313 AYECCVN
+2313 AYECCMK
-2320 YKRTGKDAELTQAWD
+2320 YKKTGKDAELTQAWD
-2335 IYYHVFRKIDKQLQS
+2335 LYYHVFRRIDKQLPS
-2350 LTTLDLESVSP
+2350 LTTLDLQSVSP
-2361 ELLECRNLEL
+2361 ELLSCRNLEL
-2371 AVPGTYRADA
+2371 AVPGTYRAGS

-2389 ARQLV
+2389 APQLV

-2409 SDGDD
+2409 SDGED

-2453 SIERYAVIPL
+2453 SIQRYAVIPL
-2463 SPNSGLIEWVPNC
+2463 SPNSGLIGWVPNC

-2496 EHKCMLSF
+2496 EHKLMLAF

-2519 FEFALDNTE
+2519 FEHALQNTE
-2528 GNDLARVLWLKSRTS
+2528 GNDLSRVLWLKSRTS
-2543 EIWLERRTNYTRS
+2543 EVWLDRRTNYTRS

-2570 DRHPSNLMLHRF
+2570 DRHPSNLMLHRY

-2615 LEKAMEVSGIEGNF
+2615 LVKAMEVSGIEGNF

-2670 PQMSMLTSNHVTPAV
+2670 PQMSSFASTHVQPVV
-2685 NTEESAQN
+2685 NSEEAAPN
-2693 REFPHPQRGARERE
+2693 RELQQPLRGARERE

-2737 TGRDFSTS
+2737 TGRDFSTGS
-2745 SVPNSSL
+2745 SMPGTTSYM
-2752 QHAVDHSSLVSG
+2752 QHTLDHSTLISG
-2764 DTREVDHALS
+2764 DAREVDHGLS

-2780 KLIVQATSHENLC
+2780 KLIIQATSHENLC

>member
-1 MSTASHRHTLP
+1 MATTSQSHRFCGP
-12 PSAATNVDTLNRIL
+12 PATATGAGNIDALNKVL
-26 SDLCTRPNPK
+26 ADLCTKGNPK
-36 EGASPSLKKHI
+36 DGAALALRKHV
-47 EEQARDLSGD
+47 EEEARDLSGE
-57 AFSRFMDQLYDRIST
+57 AFSRFMDLLYDRITS
-72 LLDNT
+72 LLESN
-77 DVTDILGAL
+77 DVAENLGAL

-93 DVSLGENASKVS
+93 DLTLGESASKVS
-105 RISTYMRNVFDAK
+105 KFTKYMQTVFEVK
-118 RDPDV
+118 RDPKI
-123 LLHASKVLGHLARA
+123 LILASKVLGHLARA
-137 GGAMNAEEVERQ
+137 GGAMTADEVERQ
-149 VQIALDWLRGTRLE
+149 VKTALDWLRNERVE

-195 WVALRDPA
+195 WVALRDPTLA
-203 LPVRERAVE
+203 VRERAVE

-233 YRMFEATQDGLG
+233 YRMFEATQNGLG
-245 KNAPVHSIH
+245 RNAPVHSIH

-317 TICMNHILSV
+317 TICMDHILAV
-327 LKVPQDRDSGFI
+327 LKIPAERASGFI

-351 LIHYLPTITTHLRD
+351 LVHYLPTITIHLRE
-365 AIAPRRSK
+365 AIAPRRGA

-380 CIGSIAKAMG
+380 CVGNIAKAMG
-390 PAMEPHVRGLL
+390 TVMEPHVRSLL
-401 DIMFSTGLSTVLVE
+401 DAMFSAGLSFPLVE
-415 ALEQICT
+415 ALEQIT
-422 SIPSLLPTIQD
+422 ISIPSLLPTIQE
-433 RLLDSISMVL
+433 RLLESISAVL
-443 LKSHYHLGRLATS
+443 SRSHHAQARPSVPVNRGNLTS
-456 MGRGTTTN
+456 TT
-464 ASQQFSE
+464 QQVPE

-494 LLEFVRES
+494 LLEFARQS
-502 VVLYLDDEDGA
+502 VVLYLEDEDGA

-521 CCKIVS
+521 CCKLVA
-527 NSFSGIL
+527 NSFSGMSSTQ
-534 CAHFGSSRLNRSGG
+534 FTSTRSSRAG
-548 GKRRRLVEELVEK
+548 GKRRRLVEEIVEK
-561 ILISAVADAD
+561 LLIAAVADAD
-571 VTVRHSIF
+571 VSVRHSIF
-579 TLYLWKLLSKYV
+579 S
-591 QDRLLDSISMVL
+591 
-603 LKSHYH
+603 
-609 LGRLATSMGRGTT
+609 
-622 TNASQQFS
+622 
-630 ELSGSALVQLALQTL
+630 
-645 ARFNFKGHDLL
+645 
-656 EFVRESVVLYLDDED
+656 
-671 GATRKDA
+671 
-678 ALCCC
+678 
-683 KIVSNSFSGILCAHF
+683 
-698 GSSRLNRSGGG
+698 
-709 KRRRLVE
+709 
-716 ELVEKILISAV
+716 
-727 ADADVTVRHSIFTSL
+727 SL
-742 HGDRGF
+742 HGNGGF
-748 DEYLAQADNL
+748 DDFLAQADSL
-758 SAVFAALNDEDFDVR
+758 TAIFAALNDEDFEVR

-796 RHLIQLLTYLEQSAD
+796 RHLIQLLTYLKQSAD
-811 SKCKEESAKL
+811 SKYREESAKL

-836 IAPVHKA
+836 VAPIHEA
-843 LVARLNDVNAN
+843 LVAKLCEGTGVNAN
-854 TGIVSGVL
+854 NGIISGVL

-881 ELMPLI
+881 GLMPLI
-887 VEALLDGAAVSK
+887 VEALLDGAAPTK

-924 PLLLVLLLKLLNGEL
+924 KPLLSLLLKLLNGEL
-939 VWSTRREVLKVLGI
+939 AWSTRREVLKVLGI
-953 MGALDPHMHKRNQKA
+953 MGALDPHVHKRNQQS
-968 LPGPHGEIT
+968 LPGLNGEVN
-977 RPASDSN
+977 RAASEAGQHIRS
-984 QQIQTMDEFPADL
+984 MDELPMDL
-997 WPSFASSDDYY
+997 WPSFATSEDYFP
-1008 STVAINSLMRIL
+1008 TVAINSLMRIL
-1020 RDPSLG
+1020 RDPSLSS
-1026 IYHLKVIGSL
+1026 YHQQVVGSL

-1052 KVLPDLFHTVRACD
+1052 KVLPDLFHTVRTCED
-1066 ENVKDF
+1066 GLREY

-1092 QDLLSLI
+1092 PELLSLI
-1099 SEFWSAFT
+1099 SELWSSFS
-1107 LPAQNR
+1107 LPTVNR
-1113 PPRGYPVLHLVEQ
+1113 PVHGSSILHLVEQ
-1126 LCLALNDEFRTY
+1126 LCLALNDEFRTH
-1138 LPIILPGCIQVIS
+1138 LPIILPCCIQVLS
-1151 DAERCNNYTY
+1151 DAERYNDYTY
-1161 VLDIL
+1161 IRDIL

-1184 PALIRLFKVD
+1184 PALIRLFKVN
-1194 ASVDIRR
+1194 ASVEIRR

-1216 TGHISSLVH
+1216 TGHISALTH

-1235 DELRTDAIDALCCL
+1235 DELRKDAVDALCCL

-1254 EDFTIFI
+1254 EDFTIFV
-1261 PSIHKLLLKYRLRHK
+1261 PSIHKLLQKHRLRHK
-1276 EFEEIEGRLQRHEPL
+1276 EFEEIEGRLQRREPP
-1291 ILGTTASQRLN
+1291 TSQRLT

-1307 EVISDPLKDSENDPY
+1307 EVISDPLSDMENDPY
-1322 EDGSDAHKLR
+1322 EDGKQPKI
-1332 GHQVND
+1332 HQVND
-1338 GRLRTAGEASQRRTL
+1338 GRLRA
-1353 DEHMHLLLPALIRL
+1353 
-1367 FKVDASVDIR
+1367 
-1377 RAAIKTLTRLIPCVQ
+1377 
-1392 VTGHISSL
+1392 
-1400 VHHLKLVLDGKNDE
+1400 
-1414 LRTDAIDALCCLAH
+1414 
-1428 ALGEDFTI
+1428 
-1436 FIPSIH
+1436 
-1442 KLLLKYRL
+1442 
-1450 RHKEF
+1450 
-1455 EEIEGRLQRHE
+1455 
-1466 PLILGTT
+1466 
-1473 ASQRLN
+1473 
-1479 RRLPVE
+1479 
-1485 VISDPLKDSE
+1485 
-1495 NDPYEDGSDAHK
+1495 
-1507 LRGHQVN
+1507 
-1514 DGRLRTAG
+1514 AG

-1541 IQLLKESPSP
+1541 NELLKESPSP
-1551 ALRTCARLAQLQP
+1551 ALRTCAKLAQLQP

-1576 SCWAQLNETSQKQL
+1576 SCWSKLGEVSQRQL
-1590 VRNLEMAFSSP
+1590 VRSLEMAFSSP

-1621 EKPLP
+1621 ERPLP

-1634 LAEKCRAFAKAL
+1634 LADKCRAFAKAL
-1646 HYKEMEFEGARS
+1646 HYKEMEFEGAIS
-1658 KKMDANPVAVVEA
+1658 KKMDANPVAVVEL
-1671 LIHINNQLHQHEAA
+1671 LIHINSQLHQHEAA
-1685 DGILTYA
+1685 VGILTYA
-1692 QQHLDFQL
+1692 QQHLDVQL

-1705 EKLQRWDDALM
+1705 EKLQRWDDALK
-1716 AYTAKASQATSPHL
+1716 AYNAKALQASSPHL

-1737 RMRCLAS
+1737 RMRCLAA
-1744 LARWEELNNL
+1744 LARWEELSNL

-1767 LEMASMAAN
+1767 LEMAPMAAS
-1776 AAWNMGEW
+1776 AAWNLGEW
-1784 DQMAEYVSRL
+1784 DQMHEYVSRL

-1801 LRGLGNTASGGDG
+1801 LRVLGNTAATGDG
-1814 SSNGTFFRA
+1814 GSNGTFFRA
-1823 VLLVRIGKYDEAREY
+1823 VLLVRRGKYDEAREY

-1871 SELEEVIDYRTLPI
+1871 SELEEVIDYCSLPVGNPI
-1885 GDQVA
+1885 A
-1890 EERRA
+1890 EGRRA
-1895 LIRNMWTQRI
+1895 LIRNMWNERI
-1905 QGVKSNVEVWQALLA
+1905 KGAKRNVEVWQAFLA
-1920 VRALVLPPVE
+1920 VRALVLPPTE
-1930 DIETWL
+1930 DSETWL
-1936 KFASLC
+1936 KFVSLC
-1942 RKNGRISQARS
+1942 RKSGRISQARS
-1953 TLVKLLQYDPE
+1953 TLVKLLQFDPE
-1964 ISPENVRYHGP
+1964 TTPENVRYHGP

-1991 DSKRTEAFIRLQ
+1991 DHRRQEAFVRLRD
-2003 NLAME
+2003 LAIE
-2008 LSSAPNIQPVTSS
+2008 LSRVPNLEPPTATGLMSVSS
-2021 GFTNGLNPCVPL
+2021 VPL
-2033 LARVNLILGSWQ
+2033 LARVYLKLGAWQ
-2045 WSLSPGLDDES
+2045 WLLSPGLDDDS
-2056 IKDILDAFA
+2056 IQEILGAFR
-2065 NATQYSNKWAKAW
+2065 NATHYATEWAKAW

-2095 GFPDVAA
+2095 GLPGIAA

-2113 HSIACAAN
+2113 HSIACAAHS
-2121 AKGVDDSLQDILRL
+2121 KGVDDSLQHLPYFSSFTSLPVVLPYVSGDLTSSSEDFWGEELGVHDILRL

-2150 ALKKGFSLVNINTW
+2150 ALKKGFADVNINTW

-2187 SLLVRIGQNHPQA
+2187 SLLVRIGQHHPQA

-2227 RQRSGVLV
+2227 RQHSGVLV

-2242 KELIRVAILWHETW
+2242 KELIRVAILWHEMW

-2268 GEHNIEGMLK
+2268 GERNIEGMLK
-2278 VLEPLHEMLE
+2278 VLEPLHELLE
-2288 EGAMRNNVTIK
+2288 EGATRSDTTTK
-2299 ERIFIEAYRQELLE
+2299 EKAFIQAYHHELLE
-2313 AYECCVN
+2313 AYECCMK

-2335 IYYHVFRKIDKQLQS
+2335 LYYHVFRRIDKQLQS
-2350 LTTLDLESVSP
+2350 LTTLDLKARKKVSVSP
-2361 ELLECRNLEL
+2361 ELLECRDLEL
-2371 AVPGTYRADA
+2371 AVPGTYRAGSV
-2381 PVVTIASF
+2381 VVTIASF
-2389 ARQLV
+2389 ACELL

-2409 SDGDD
+2409 SDGED

-2443 NSRKTAEKDL
+2443 NSRETAEKDL
-2453 SIERYAVIPL
+2453 SIQRYDVIPL
-2463 SPNSGLIEWVPNC
+2463 SPNSGLIEWVPHC

-2486 RDARKITLNQ
+2486 RDARRKNALNQ
-2496 EHKCMLSF
+2496 EHKLMLSF

-2519 FEFALDNTE
+2519 FEYALENTE

-2543 EIWLERRTNYTRS
+2543 EVWLDRRTNYTRS

-2570 DRHPSNLMLHRF
+2570 DRHPSNLMLHRY

-2615 LEKAMEVSGIEGNF
+2615 LVKAMEVSGIEGNF
-2629 RSTCEN
+2629 RSTCQN

-2670 PQMSMLTSNHVTPAV
+2670 AQMPTLASTHAPPVNSEETGPNKEML
-2685 NTEESAQN
+2685 Q
-2693 REFPHPQRGARERE
+2693 PQRGARERE

-2737 TGRDFSTS
+2737 TGRDFSTYS
-2745 SVPNSSL
+2745 SVSSSSTP
-2752 QHAVDHSSLVSG
+2752 HTMDHSALNYG
-2764 DTREVDHALS
+2764 DNREVDHGLS

-2780 KLIVQATSHENLC
+2780 KLILQATSHENLC
-2793 QNYVGWCPFW
+2793 QNYVGSALVNLNTTNFTVSGGVHSGEIKTKSGLYISSVYSFNPSQ

>member
-1 MSTASHRHTLP
+1 MATSGQSLRSS
-12 PSAATNVDTLNRIL
+12 SAATSGGNFDSLNRIL
-26 SDLCTRPNPK
+26 SDLCTRGHPK
-36 EGASPSLKKHI
+36 EGAPSALKKHI
-47 EEQARDLSGD
+47 EEAARDLNGE

-72 LLDNT
+72 LLESN
-77 DVTDILGAL
+77 DVAENLGAL

-93 DVSLGENASKVS
+93 DVALGENASKVS
-105 RISTYMRNVFDAK
+105 KFSNYIRSVFELK
-118 RDPDV
+118 RDPEILV
-123 LLHASKVLGHLARA
+123 LASRVLGHLARA
-137 GGAMNAEEVERQ
+137 GGAMTADEVEHQ
-149 VQIALDWLRGTRLE
+149 VKIALDWLRGERIE

-195 WVALRDPA
+195 WVALRDPQLA
-203 LPVRERAVE
+203 VRERAVE

-273 RYREVAEIVL
+273 RYREVADIVL

-317 TICMNHILSV
+317 TICMNHILTV
-327 LKVPQDRDSGFI
+327 LRTPAERASGFI

-351 LIHYLPTITTHLRD
+351 LKYYLPTITNHLRD
-365 AIAPRRSK
+365 AIAPRRGR

-380 CIGSIAKAMG
+380 CVGSIAKAMG
-390 PAMEPHVRGLL
+390 PAMESHVRGLL
-401 DIMFSTGLSTVLVE
+401 DVMFSAGLSPTLVE
-415 ALEQICT
+415 SLEQITT
-422 SIPSLLPTIQD
+422 SIPTLLPSIQE

-443 LKSHYHLGRLATS
+443 SKSHSPQGRPAAVV
-456 MGRGTTTN
+456 GRANVMTVPQPV
-464 ASQQFSE
+464 SD
-471 LSGSALVQLALQTL
+471 LCGSSLVQLALQTL

-494 LLEFVRES
+494 LLEFARES
-502 VVLYLDDEDGA
+502 VVVYLDDEDGA

-521 CCKIVS
+521 CCKLVA
-527 NSFSGIL
+527 NSFSVMA
-534 CAHFGSSRLNRSGG
+534 CTQFGTSRSSRAGG
-548 GKRRRLVEELVEK
+548 RRRRLVEELVEK
-561 ILISAVADAD
+561 LLIAAVADAD
-571 VTVRHSIF
+571 VAVRNSIF
-579 TLYLWKLLSKYV
+579 V
-591 QDRLLDSISMVL
+591 
-603 LKSHYH
+603 
-609 LGRLATSMGRGTT
+609 
-622 TNASQQFS
+622 
-630 ELSGSALVQLALQTL
+630 
-645 ARFNFKGHDLL
+645 
-656 EFVRESVVLYLDDED
+656 
-671 GATRKDA
+671 
-678 ALCCC
+678 
-683 KIVSNSFSGILCAHF
+683 
-698 GSSRLNRSGGG
+698 
-709 KRRRLVE
+709 
-716 ELVEKILISAV
+716 
-727 ADADVTVRHSIFTSL
+727 SL
-742 HGDRGF
+742 HGNRGF
-748 DEYLAQADNL
+748 DDFIAQADSL

-796 RHLIQLLTYLEQSAD
+796 RHLIQLLTYLDQSAD
-811 SKCKEESAKL
+811 NKCREESAKL

-843 LVARLNDVNAN
+843 LVARLSEGTGVNAN
-854 TGIVSGVL
+854 NGIITGVL

-869 RVGGFAMRQYIP
+869 RVGGFAMRQYLP

-887 VEALLDGAAVSK
+887 VEALLDGAAVAK
-899 REVAVATLGQVVQ
+899 REVAVSTLGQVVQ

-924 PLLLVLLLKLLNGEL
+924 PLLLGLLLKLLNGEL
-939 VWSTRREVLKVLGI
+939 AWSTRREVLKVLGI
-953 MGALDPHMHKRNQKA
+953 MGALDPHVHKRNQLS
-968 LPGPHGEIT
+968 LPGSHGEVT
-977 RPASDSN
+977 RAASDSG
-984 QQIQTMDEFPADL
+984 QHIQSVDELPMEL
-997 WPSFASSDDYY
+997 WPSFATSEDYY
-1008 STVAINSLMRIL
+1008 STVAISSLLRIL
-1020 RDPSLG
+1020 RDPSLAS
-1026 IYHLKVIGSL
+1026 YHLKVVGSL
-1036 MFIFKSMGLGC
+1036 MFIFKSMGLGS

-1052 KVLPDLFHTVRACD
+1052 KVLPDLFHTVSTCD
-1066 ENVKDF
+1066 DTLKDF

-1092 QDLLSLI
+1092 PELLSLI
-1099 SEFWSAFT
+1099 SELWSSFNFPST
-1107 LPAQNR
+1107 GR
-1113 PPRGYPVLHLVEQ
+1113 PPLGYPVLHLVEQ
-1126 LCLALNDEFRTY
+1126 LCLALNDEFRMI
-1138 LPIILPGCIQVIS
+1138 LHIILPCCIQVLS
-1151 DAERCNNYTY
+1151 DAERCNDYTY

-1194 ASVDIRR
+1194 APAEIRR
-1201 AAIKTL
+1201 AAIRTL
-1207 TRLIPCVQV
+1207 TRLIPRVQV

-1225 HLKLVLDGKN
+1225 HLKLVLDGRN
-1235 DELRTDAIDALCCL
+1235 DELQKDAVDALCCL
-1249 AHALG
+1249 AQALG
-1254 EDFTIFI
+1254 EDFTVFI
-1261 PSIHKLLLKYRLRHK
+1261 PSIHKLLLKHRLRHK
-1276 EFEEIEGRLQRHEPL
+1276 EFEEIEGRLRRREPL
-1291 ILGTTASQRLN
+1291 ILGSTTAQRLS
-1302 RRLPV
+1302 RRVPV
-1307 EVISDPLKDSENDPY
+1307 EVISDPLNDVDIDPY
-1322 EDGSDAHKLR
+1322 EDKSDVHK
-1332 GHQVND
+1332 Q
-1338 GRLRTAGEASQRRTL
+1338 
-1353 DEHMHLLLPALIRL
+1353 
-1367 FKVDASVDIR
+1367 F
-1377 RAAIKTLTRLIPCVQ
+1377 
-1392 VTGHISSL
+1392 
-1400 VHHLKLVLDGKNDE
+1400 
-1414 LRTDAIDALCCLAH
+1414 
-1428 ALGEDFTI
+1428 
-1436 FIPSIH
+1436 
-1442 KLLLKYRL
+1442 
-1450 RHKEF
+1450 
-1455 EEIEGRLQRHE
+1455 
-1466 PLILGTT
+1466 
-1473 ASQRLN
+1473 
-1479 RRLPVE
+1479 
-1485 VISDPLKDSE
+1485 
-1495 NDPYEDGSDAHK
+1495 
-1507 LRGHQVN
+1507 RGHQVN

-1541 IQLLKESPSP
+1541 IELLKESPSP

-1590 VRNLEMAFSSP
+1590 VRSLEMAFSSP

-1658 KKMDANPVAVVEA
+1658 KKMDANPVSVVEA

-1685 DGILTYA
+1685 VGILTYA
-1692 QQHLDFQL
+1692 QQHLGVQL

-1705 EKLQRWDDALM
+1705 EKLQRWEDALK
-1716 AYTAKASQATSPHL
+1716 AYTAKASQASNPHL
-1730 VLDATLG
+1730 VLDAMLG
-1737 RMRCLAS
+1737 RMRCLAA

-1767 LEMASMAAN
+1767 LEMAPMAAS

-1801 LRGLGNTASGGDG
+1801 LRSLGNTAASGDG
-1814 SSNGTFFRA
+1814 SSSGTFYRA
-1823 VLLVRIGKYDEAREY
+1823 VLLVRKGKYDEAREY
-1838 VERARKCL
+1838 VDRARKCL

-1871 SELEEVIDYRTLPI
+1871 SELEEVIDYCTLPV
-1885 GDQVA
+1885 GNPVA
-1890 EERRA
+1890 EGRRA
-1895 LIRNMWTQRI
+1895 LIRNMWTERI
-1905 QGVKSNVEVWQALLA
+1905 QGAKRNVEVWQAVLA
-1920 VRALVLPPVE
+1920 VRALVLPPTE

-1942 RKNGRISQARS
+1942 RKSGRVSQARS

-1964 ISPENVRYHGP
+1964 TSENGWYSGP

-1991 DSKRTEAFIRLQ
+1991 DIKRKEAFARLQ
-2003 NLAME
+2003 VLSRE
-2008 LSSAPNIQPVTSS
+2008 LSSSPIIQPAKHINLSS
-2021 GFTNGLNPCVPL
+2021 GRSSTVPL
-2033 LARVNLILGSWQ
+2033 LARVCLELGTWQ
-2045 WSLSPGLDDES
+2045 WALSPGLDDDS
-2056 IKDILDAFA
+2056 IQEILTAFR
-2065 NATQYSNKWAKAW
+2065 NATQCANTWAKAW
-2078 HKWALF
+2078 HMWALF
-2084 NTAVMSHYTLR
+2084 NTAVMSHYTMR

-2121 AKGVDDSLQDILRL
+2121 SKGVDDSLQDILRL

-2141 HGATAEVQM
+2141 HGATADVQM
-2150 ALKKGFSLVNINTW
+2150 ALQKGFAHVNINTW

-2187 SLLVRIGQNHPQA
+2187 SLLVRIGQSHPQA

-2206 VACKSISNLRKAAA
+2206 VACKSISNLRRAAA

-2227 RQRSGVLV
+2227 RQHSGVLV

-2288 EGAMRNNVTIK
+2288 DGAMKNNTTIK
-2299 ERIFIEAYRQELLE
+2299 ERAFIEAYRRELLE
-2313 AYECCVN
+2313 AYECCMK
-2320 YKRTGKDAELTQAWD
+2320 YKKTGKDAELTQAWD
-2335 IYYHVFRKIDKQLQS
+2335 LYYHVFRRIDKQLQS
-2350 LTTLDLESVSP
+2350 LTTLDLQSVSP

-2371 AVPGTYRADA
+2371 AVPGTYRAES

-2389 ARQLV
+2389 ATQLV

-2409 SDGDD
+2409 SDGED

-2437 VNTLLE
+2437 VNTLLD

-2453 SIERYAVIPL
+2453 SIQRYDVIPL
-2463 SPNSGLIEWVPNC
+2463 SPNSGLIGWVPHC

-2496 EHKCMLSF
+2496 EHKYMLSF

-2519 FEFALDNTE
+2519 FEYALFNTE

-2543 EIWLERRTNYTRS
+2543 EVWLERRTNYTRS

-2570 DRHPSNLMLHRF
+2570 DRHPSNLMLHRYT
-2582 SGKILHI
+2582 GKILHI

-2615 LEKAMEVSGIEGNF
+2615 LVKAMEVSGIEGNF

-2635 VMQVLRTNKDSVMAM
+2635 VMQVLRSNKDSVMAM

-2670 PQMSMLTSNHVTPAV
+2670 PQMSMFSSTHAPAV
-2685 NTEESAQN
+2685 VNAEDSAQS
-2693 REFPHPQRGARERE
+2693 RELLQPQRGARERE

-2737 TGRDFSTS
+2737 TGRDFPTCSSMSTAS
-2745 SVPNSSL
+2745 A
-2752 QHAVDHSSLVSG
+2752 QHAVDHSTLISG
-2764 DTREVDHALS
+2764 DSREVDHGLS
-2774 VKLQVQ
+2774 VKLQVE
-2780 KLIVQATSHENLC
+2780 KLIGQAMSHENLC